1 MKKILTLMAAMSAC
15 AGTAMASDFN
25 FADPTKDA
33 EKPGSDLNY
42 NETAKAFSFTVTKD
56 DEITLTATGDVTVKL
71 GGAVLTAADGKYKAT
86 ADGELTIELG
96 TSAVTK
102 IVVVSSNSRL
112 VQAEI
117 EKAQDKM
124 GEAIAAVA
132 KYVNYLDFY
141 NKVQEEISKAGQK
154 VQDVKAK
161 LAELKEANNV
171 TDDNREALIAE
182 LTSTTLLAD
191 DNYGAVVMAENAIA
205 KADEAFAKY
214 KEIVEVDSKIATSAL
229 DKANGTATKDEWRD
243 NGGEAINNTTMFTHN
258 LKAVKNNRGDVTG
271 TALDG
276 FKTTWIEGEWKSL
289 KDSVNTIKND
299 ALAELGKYPNS
310 FKGYKY
316 VKSDFFYYENGSD
329 ENDPDNG
336 KLWVNDD
343 VLTDQAAFQ
352 AKYQEVVAKLR
363 NVIARANFERDNLK
377 TVNDLTAKV
386 NKVDDALKA
395 GAPFALDADNDFNLL
410 KEQITAMQTEISNSE
425 NRYMYGQDELS
436 TFVTNISGVSTML
449 DAFYTELVGKA
460 RTDLEAKLDAAQK
473 NLTKVSYEVS
483 AKYEHESATQV
494 EYQKQFSEQQN
505 KLDEVK
511 KNVAASAFP
520 TVQTDYKAFADRIS
534 NINKKVDEIWGTTL
548 SSQKQEILTHNQ
560 EAKDQIFKA
569 IDAVRA
575 DYSLYV
581 EKINTWITDDAT
593 KAAATDLKA
602 NLNKLFSIVNGL
614 DDMKAEVTEAV
625 DKMTENIKKESDEEF
640 GAHYEANKNIY
651 RLTDDKVKGYLNSTE
666 TVSNTIYNELK
677 AAAKTANAKAYYFVQ
692 HSYNIKS
699 IDWADDLIK
708 TAKRNVKT
716 GDRNE
721 KMSAAAAA
729 KFKVAYGKIREK
741 DLTAPEGQQGE
752 GYVKIAETEI
762 DRLNTYD
769 VDAADFKDNIL
780 ADKVVKNKDGKREL
794 PEKFIAPVE
803 TAVKALNEEL
813 ESYTTQYELI
823 YEKKVE
829 WNTAKA
835 KEDELQAKVDAW
847 EEANKVAAE
856 NHFNV
861 NKELTLVNEDLAKA
875 LENLEEGCLT
885 AKKCEDATNK
895 ALENYEV
902 KMYMIQHFT
911 EAKANEAAAPVVSA
925 KVAEVEK
932 AIADARTKVA
942 DYADDIKNK
951 ANAELNTIDGKL
963 TTLKKSI
970 DLSVKKNEIAANK
983 DGFIASL
990 TTLAGDVTKVLE
1002 AAAQAAKDADLDY
1015 NGDGKVNVQDLVDA
1029 DADFQK
1035 TGDGFTFYK
1044 FLDAYLEYLSK

>member
-25 FADPTKDA
+25 FANPTVDA
-33 EKPGSDLNY
+33 KEDGSSLKYD
-42 NETAKAFSFTVTKD
+42 ETAKAFSFTVTAE

-71 GGAVLTAADGKYKAT
+71 NGTALTAEDGKYKAT
-86 ADGELTIELG
+86 ADGTLTIELG

-102 IVVVSSNSRL
+102 IVVVSSNSRQ

-117 EKAQDKM
+117 EKAQVKM
-124 GEAIAAVA
+124 GEVIAAAA

-141 NKVQEEISKAGQK
+141 NAVQAEISKAGQK

-161 LAELKEANNV
+161 LAEYKEANNV
-171 TDDNREALIAE
+171 TDANKDALIAE
-182 LTSTTLLAD
+182 LNSTVLLAD
-191 DNYGAVVMAENAIA
+191 GNYGAVKMAEEAIA
-205 KADEAFAKY
+205 KADATFALFTQ
-214 KEIVEVDSKIATSAL
+214 IVDTDSKVAL
-229 DKANGTATKDEWRD
+229 NALTKANGVATQGEWMV
-243 NGGEAINNTTMFTHN
+243 NGGEKINNTTMFTHN
-258 LKAVKNNRGDVTG
+258 LKAVKNQLGIVTK
-271 TALDG
+271 TELDG
-276 FKTTWIEGEWKSL
+276 FKTTWIESEWKNL
-289 KDSVNTIKND
+289 NKEVNETIKN
-299 ALAELGKYPNS
+299 AAIAELNKYPNA
-310 FKGYKY
+310 F
-316 VKSDFFYYENGSD
+316 V
-329 ENDPDNG
+329 ENDE
-336 KLWVNDD
+336 
-343 VLTDQAAFQ
+343 QAFVDM
-352 AKYQEVVAKLR
+352 YQEVVEKLH

-386 NKVDDALKA
+386 NKVDAALKA
-395 GAPFALDADNDFNLL
+395 GAPFVLDADNDFTLL
-410 KEQITAMQTEISNSE
+410 KEQITAMQTEISSSE
-425 NRYMYGQDELS
+425 NRYMYSQDNFSE
-436 TFVTNISGVSTML
+436 FVNTISGVSTKL
-449 DAFYTELVGKA
+449 DGFYTELVGKA
-460 RTDLEAKLDAAQK
+460 RTDLQAKLKAAQE

-483 AKYEHESATQV
+483 AKYEHESATQK

-520 TVQTDYKAFADRIS
+520 TVQTDYKAFVDQIS

-548 SSQKQEILTHNQ
+548 SSQKAEINTHNQ
-560 EAKDQIFKA
+560 EAKKKIFDA

-581 EKINTWITDDAT
+581 EKINTWINDDAT
-593 KAAATDLKA
+593 KKAATDLKA
-602 NLNKLFSIVNGL
+602 NLNELFSIVNGL

-651 RLTDDKVKGYLNSTE
+651 RLTEDKVTGYLNSTK
-666 TVSNTIYNELK
+666 TVSDAIYDELK
-677 AAAKTANAKAYYFVQ
+677 EAATTANAKAYDFVKTNTG
-692 HSYNIKS
+692 YGVKS
-699 IDWADDLIK
+699 IRWANNLISD
-708 TAKRNVKT
+708 AKYNVKT
-716 GDRNE
+716 GDKNE
-721 KMSAAAAA
+721 KMSAEAAA
-729 KFKVAYGKIREK
+729 KFKAAYDKIAQK
-741 DLTAPEGQQGE
+741 DLTAPKGEQGE

-762 DRLNTYD
+762 ERLYNYD
-769 VDAADFKDNIL
+769 INKADFKDNIL
-780 ADKVVKNKDGKREL
+780 ADKVVKNKEGKREL
-794 PEKFIAPVE
+794 PEQYIAPVE
-803 TAVKALNEEL
+803 TAVNALNNEL
-813 ESYTTQYELI
+813 ESYKAQYKDI
-823 YEKKVE
+823 YALKVD

-847 EEANKVAAE
+847 EKANNVAAE

-861 NKELTLVNEDLAKA
+861 NKELTLVNEDLANTLK
-875 LENLEEGCLT
+875 NLEKGCLT
-885 AKKCEDATNK
+885 ATKCQDATDK
-895 ALENYEV
+895 AKENYAV

-963 TTLKKSI
+963 TDLKKSI
-970 DLSVKKNEIAANK
+970 DLSVKDNTIAANK
-983 DGFIASL
+983 DGYIANL

>member
-25 FADPTKDA
+25 FANPSVDA
-33 EKPGSDLNY
+33 KEEGSALTY
-42 NETAKAFSFTVTKD
+42 NETAKAFSFTVTAE

-71 GGAVLTAADGKYKAT
+71 NGSALTAVDGKYKAT
-86 ADGELTIELG
+86 ADGTLTIELG

-117 EKAQDKM
+117 EKAQVKM

-132 KYVNYLDFY
+132 KYVGYGDFY
-141 NKVQEEISKAGQK
+141 NKVQAEISKAGQK

-161 LAELKEANNV
+161 LAELKETNKV

-191 DNYGAVVMAENAIA
+191 GNYGAVKMAENAVAEAETTFALFNKIIDTDA
-205 KADEAFAKY
+205 KEN
-214 KEIVEVDSKIATSAL
+214 AL
-229 DKANGTATKDEWRD
+229 NALTHANGPANQGEWIHYK
-243 NGGEAINNTTMFTHN
+243 GEKINNTNLFTHN
-258 LKAVKNNRGDVTG
+258 LKAVKNNLGFVTG
-271 TALDG
+271 TELDG
-276 FKTTWIEGEWKSL
+276 FKTTWIESEWKKL
-289 KDSVNTIKND
+289 NDEVNITIKN
-299 ALAELGKYPNS
+299 AAVAELGKFPKA
-310 FKGYKY
+310 F
-316 VKSDFFYYENGSD
+316 V
-329 ENDPDNG
+329 ENDE
-336 KLWVNDD
+336 
-343 VLTDQAAFQ
+343 QAFVEMY
-352 AKYQEVVAKLR
+352 KEVVEKLR

-386 NKVDDALKA
+386 NKVDAALKA
-395 GAPFALDADNDFNLL
+395 GAPFALNADNDFTLL
-410 KEQITAMQTEISNSE
+410 KEQITAMQTEINSSE
-425 NRYMYGQDELS
+425 NRYMYSQDNFTE
-436 TFVTNISGVSTML
+436 FVNTISGVSTKL
-449 DAFYTELVGKA
+449 DGFYTELVGKA

-483 AKYEHESATQV
+483 AKYEHESATQIK
-494 EYQKQFSEQQN
+494 YQKQFSEQQN

-520 TVQTDYKAFADRIS
+520 IVQTDYKTFVDQIS

-548 SSQKQEILTHNQ
+548 SSQKSEILTHNQ
-560 EAKDQIFKA
+560 AAKDQIFKA

-581 EKINTWITDDAT
+581 EKINTWINDDAT
-593 KAAATDLKA
+593 KKAATDLKA

-651 RLTDDKVKGYLNSTE
+651 RLTEDKVTGYLNSTK
-666 TVSNTIYNELK
+666 TVSDAIYDELKEAATTANDKAYDFVMNGYSVNTIGWANELIK
-677 AAAKTANAKAYYFVQ
+677 AA
-692 HSYNIKS
+692 
-699 IDWADDLIK
+699 
-708 TAKRNVKT
+708 KRKVKT
-716 GDRNE
+716 GDKNE
-721 KMSAAAAA
+721 KMSAKAAA
-729 KFKVAYGKIREK
+729 KFIAAYDKIAQK
-741 DLTAPEGQQGE
+741 DLTAPKGEQGE
-752 GYVKIAETEI
+752 GYVEIAKTEI
-762 DRLNTYD
+762 NRLKNYD
-769 VDAADFKDNIL
+769 INKADFKDNIL
-780 ADKVVKNKDGKREL
+780 ADKVVKNKEGKREL
-794 PEKFIAPVE
+794 PEKYIAPVE
-803 TAVKALNEEL
+803 TAVNALNQEL
-813 ESYTTQYELI
+813 ESYNKQYEAI
-823 YEKKVE
+823 YALKVD

-847 EEANKVAAE
+847 EKANNVAAE

-861 NKELTLVNEDLAKA
+861 NKELTLVNEDLANTLK
-875 LENLEEGCLT
+875 NLEKGCLT
-885 AKKCEDATNK
+885 ATKCQDATDK
-895 ALENYEV
+895 AKENYAV

-942 DYADDIKNK
+942 VYADDIKNM
-951 ANAELNTIDGKL
+951 ANADLNTIEGKL
-963 TTLKKSI
+963 TDLKKSI
-970 DLSVKKNEIAANK
+970 DLSVEKNTIAANK
-983 DGFIASL
+983 DGFIANL

>member
-25 FADPTKDA
+25 FANPTVDA
-33 EKPGSDLNY
+33 KEDGSSLKYD
-42 NETAKAFSFTVTKD
+42 ETAKSFSFTVTAE

-71 GGAVLTAADGKYKAT
+71 NGSALTAVDGKYKAT
-86 ADGELTIELG
+86 ADGTLTIELG

-117 EKAQDKM
+117 EKAQVKM

-132 KYVNYLDFY
+132 KYVGYGDFY
-141 NKVQEEISKAGQK
+141 NAVQAEVSKAGQK

-161 LAELKEANNV
+161 LAEYKEANNV
-171 TDDNREALIAE
+171 TDANKDALIAE
-182 LTSTTLLAD
+182 LNSTVLLAD
-191 DNYGAVVMAENAIA
+191 GNYGAVKMAEEAIA
-205 KADEAFAKY
+205 KADATFALFTQ
-214 KEIVEVDSKIATSAL
+214 IVDTDSKVAL
-229 DKANGTATKDEWRD
+229 NALTKANGVATQGEWMV
-243 NGGEAINNTTMFTHN
+243 NGGEKINNTTMFTHN
-258 LKAVKNNRGDVTG
+258 LKAVKNQLGIVTK
-271 TALDG
+271 TELDG
-276 FKTTWIEGEWKSL
+276 FKTTWIESEWKNL
-289 KDSVNTIKND
+289 NKEVNETIKN
-299 ALAELGKYPNS
+299 AAIAELNKYPNA
-310 FKGYKY
+310 F
-316 VKSDFFYYENGSD
+316 V
-329 ENDPDNG
+329 ENDE
-336 KLWVNDD
+336 
-343 VLTDQAAFQ
+343 QAFVDM
-352 AKYQEVVAKLR
+352 YQEVVEKLH

-386 NKVDDALKA
+386 NKVDAALKA
-395 GAPFALDADNDFNLL
+395 GAPFVLDADNDFTLL
-410 KEQITAMQTEISNSE
+410 KEQITAMQTEISSSE
-425 NRYMYGQDELS
+425 NRYMYSQDNFSE
-436 TFVTNISGVSTML
+436 FVNTISGVSTKL
-449 DAFYTELVGKA
+449 DGFYTELVGKA
-460 RTDLEAKLDAAQK
+460 RTDLQAKLKAAQE

-483 AKYEHESATQV
+483 AKYEHESATQK

-520 TVQTDYKAFADRIS
+520 TVQTDYKAFVDQIS

-548 SSQKQEILTHNQ
+548 SSQKAEINTHNQ
-560 EAKDQIFKA
+560 EAKKKIFDA

-581 EKINTWITDDAT
+581 EKINTWINDDAT
-593 KAAATDLKA
+593 KKAATDLKA
-602 NLNKLFSIVNGL
+602 NLNELFSIVNGL

-651 RLTDDKVKGYLNSTE
+651 RLTEDKVTGYLNSTK
-666 TVSNTIYNELK
+666 TVSDAIYDELK
-677 AAAKTANAKAYYFVQ
+677 EAATTANAKAYDFVKTNTG
-692 HSYNIKS
+692 YGVKS
-699 IDWADDLIK
+699 IRWANNLISD
-708 TAKRNVKT
+708 AKYNVKT
-716 GDRNE
+716 GDKNE
-721 KMSAAAAA
+721 KMSAEAAA
-729 KFKVAYGKIREK
+729 KFKAAYDKIAQK
-741 DLTAPEGQQGE
+741 DLTAPKGEQGE

-762 DRLNTYD
+762 ERLYNYD
-769 VDAADFKDNIL
+769 INKADFKDNIL
-780 ADKVVKNKDGKREL
+780 ADKVVKNKEGKREL
-794 PEKFIAPVE
+794 PEQYIAPVE
-803 TAVKALNEEL
+803 TAVNALNNEL
-813 ESYTTQYELI
+813 ESYKAQYKDI
-823 YEKKVE
+823 YALKVD

-847 EEANKVAAE
+847 EKANNVTAE

-861 NKELTLVNEDLAKA
+861 NKELTAVNENLAKT
-875 LENLEEGCLT
+875 LENLEKGCLT
-885 AKKCEDATNK
+885 ATKCQDATDK
-895 ALENYEV
+895 AKENYAV

-951 ANAELNTIDGKL
+951 ANADLNTIDGKL
-963 TTLKKSI
+963 TTLKNSI
-970 DLSVKKNEIAANK
+970 DASVKANTIAANK

-1015 NGDGKVNVQDLVDA
+1015 NGDGKVDVKDLVDA
-1029 DADFQK
+1029 DADFQN

>member
-25 FADPTKDA
+25 FANPSVDA
-33 EKPGSDLNY
+33 KEEGSALTY
-42 NETAKAFSFTVTKD
+42 NETDKAFSFTVTKD

-71 GGAVLTAADGKYKAT
+71 GGAVLTAEDGKYKAT

-112 VQAEI
+112 VQTEI
-117 EKAQDKM
+117 EKAQVKM

-132 KYVNYLDFY
+132 KYVGYSEFY
-141 NKVQEEISKAGQK
+141 NKVQAEVSKAGQK

-161 LAELKEANNV
+161 LAVLKETNKV
-171 TDDNREALIAE
+171 TNENRDALIAE

-191 DNYGAVVMAENAIA
+191 GTYGAVKMAEDAIA
-205 KADEAFAKY
+205 KADATFALFT
-214 KEIVEVDSKIATSAL
+214 KIIGTDAKVAL
-229 DKANGTATKDEWRD
+229 DALTKANGTATQGEWVV
-243 NGGEAINNTTMFTHN
+243 NGGEKINNTTMFTHN
-258 LKAVKNNRGDVTG
+258 LKAVKNHGIVTG

-276 FKTTWIEGEWKSL
+276 FKTTWIESEWNNL
-289 KDSVNTIKND
+289 NDEVNKTIKD
-299 ALAELGKYPNS
+299 AAVAELGKYPNA
-310 FKGYKY
+310 F
-316 VKSDFFYYENGSD
+316 V
-329 ENDPDNG
+329 ENDE
-336 KLWVNDD
+336 
-343 VLTDQAAFQ
+343 QAFVEMY
-352 AKYQEVVAKLR
+352 KEVVEKLR

-386 NKVDDALKA
+386 NKVDAALKA
-395 GAPFALDADNDFNLL
+395 GAPFALDADNDFTLL
-410 KEQITAMQTEISNSE
+410 KEQITAMQTEINSSE
-425 NRYMYGQDELS
+425 NRYMYSQDNFSE
-436 TFVTNISGVSTML
+436 FVNTISGVSTKL
-449 DAFYTELVGKA
+449 DGFYTELVGKA
-460 RTDLEAKLDAAQK
+460 RTDLQAKLKAAQE

-483 AKYEHESATQV
+483 AKYEHESATQK
-494 EYQKQFSEQQN
+494 EFQKQFSEQQN

-520 TVQTDYKAFADRIS
+520 TVQTDYKTFVDQIS

-548 SSQKQEILTHNQ
+548 SKQKAEINTHNQ
-560 EAKDQIFKA
+560 EAKNQIFKA

-581 EKINTWITDDAT
+581 EKINTWINDDAT
-593 KAAATDLKA
+593 KKAATDLKA
-602 NLNKLFSIVNGL
+602 NLNELFSIVNGL

-651 RLTDDKVKGYLNSTE
+651 RLTEDKVTGYLNSTK
-666 TVSNTIYNELK
+666 TVSDAIYDELK
-677 AAAKTANAKAYYFVQ
+677 EAATTANDKAYDFVKTNTG
-692 HSYNIKS
+692 YGVKS
-699 IDWADDLIK
+699 IRWATNLISD
-708 TAKRNVKT
+708 AKRNVKT
-716 GDRNE
+716 GDKNE
-721 KMSAAAAA
+721 KMSVEAAA
-729 KFKVAYGKIREK
+729 KFKAAYDKIAQK
-741 DLTAPEGQQGE
+741 DLTAPKGEQGE

-762 DRLNTYD
+762 ERLKNYD
-769 VDAADFKDNIL
+769 INKADFKDNIL
-780 ADKVVKNKDGKREL
+780 ADKVVKNKEGKREL
-794 PEKFIAPVE
+794 PEQYIAPVE
-803 TAVKALNEEL
+803 TAVNALNKEL
-813 ESYTTQYELI
+813 ASYTAQYKDI
-823 YEKKVE
+823 YALKVD

-847 EEANKVAAE
+847 EKANNVAAE

-861 NKELTLVNEDLAKA
+861 NKELTLVNEDLANTLK
-875 LENLEEGCLT
+875 NLEKGCLT
-885 AKKCEDATNK
+885 ATKCQDATDK
-895 ALENYEV
+895 AKENYAV

-942 DYADDIKNK
+942 VYADDIKNK
-951 ANAELNTIDGKL
+951 ANADLNTIEGKL
-963 TTLKKSI
+963 TDLKKSI
-970 DLSVKKNEIAANK
+970 DLSVEKNTIAANK
-983 DGFIASL
+983 DGFIANL

-1015 NGDGKVNVQDLVDA
+1015 NGDGKVDVQDLVDA
-1029 DADFQK
+1029 DADFQN

>member
-25 FADPTKDA
+25 FANPSVDA
-33 EKPGSDLNY
+33 KEKGSALTY

-71 GGAVLTAADGKYKAT
+71 NGAVLTAEGGKYKAT
-86 ADGELTIELG
+86 VDGTLTIELG
-96 TSAVTK
+96 TIAVTK

-117 EKAQDKM
+117 EKAQVKM

-161 LAELKEANNV
+161 LAKLKEANNV
-171 TDDNREALIAE
+171 TDANKDALIAE
-182 LTSTTLLAD
+182 LNSTVKLAD
-191 DNYGAVVMAENAIA
+191 DNYGAVKMAEDAVADAETTFALFNKIIGTEKEGDDAKVAI
-205 KADEAFAKY
+205 D
-214 KEIVEVDSKIATSAL
+214 AL
-229 DKANGTATKDEWRD
+229 NKANGTATQGEWIV
-243 NGGEAINNTTMFTHN
+243 NGGEKINNTTMFTHN
-258 LKAVKNNRGDVTG
+258 LKAVKNNLGYVLRTE
-271 TALDG
+271 LDG
-276 FKTTWIEGEWKSL
+276 FKTTWIESEWKNL
-289 KDSVNTIKND
+289 NKEVNETIKD
-299 ALAELGKYPNS
+299 AAVAELGKFPKA
-310 FKGYKY
+310 F
-316 VKSDFFYYENGSD
+316 V
-329 ENDPDNG
+329 ENDE
-336 KLWVNDD
+336 
-343 VLTDQAAFQ
+343 QAFVEMY
-352 AKYQEVVAKLR
+352 KEVVEKLR

-386 NKVDDALKA
+386 NKVDAALKA
-395 GAPFALDADNDFNLL
+395 GAPFALDADNDFTLL
-410 KEQITAMQTEISNSE
+410 KEQITAMQTEISSSE
-425 NRYMYGQDELS
+425 NRYMYGQDEFS
-436 TFVTNISGVSTML
+436 EFVNTISGVSTKL

-460 RTDLEAKLDAAQK
+460 RKDLEAKLKAAQE

-494 EYQKQFSEQQN
+494 LYQKKFSEQQN
-505 KLDEVK
+505 DLDKVK
-511 KNVAASAFP
+511 NDVKASTFP
-520 TVQTDYKAFADRIS
+520 TVQTDYKAFVDQIS
-534 NINKKVDEIWGTTL
+534 NINKKVDEIWGKTL
-548 SSQKQEILTHNQ
+548 SEQKQEILDHNKA
-560 EAKDQIFKA
+560 AKEQIFKA

-581 EKINTWITDDAT
+581 EKINTWIKDDAT
-593 KAAATDLKA
+593 MAAATDLKA

-614 DDMKAEVTEAV
+614 DDMKEEVTKAV
-625 DKMTENIKKESDEEF
+625 DKMTGNIKKESDEEF

-651 RLTDDKVKGYLNSTE
+651 RLTDDKVNGYIGKDGKVANVATD
-666 TVSNTIYNELK
+666 IYNELK
-677 AAAKTANAKAYYFVQ
+677 AAATTANDEAYDFVKN
-692 HSYNIKS
+692 SYNIKS
-699 IDWADDLIK
+699 IRWANKLISD
-708 TAKRNVKT
+708 AKNKVQT
-716 GDRNE
+716 GDKNE

-729 KFKVAYGKIREK
+729 KFKAAYDKIAKK

-752 GYVKIAETEI
+752 GYVEIAEAEI
-762 DRLNTYD
+762 KRLYTYD
-769 VDAADFKDNIL
+769 SEKADFKNNIL
-780 ADKVVKNKDGKREL
+780 ADKVVEINGKREL
-794 PEKFIAPVE
+794 PEKYIAPVE
-803 TAVKALNEEL
+803 TAVKALNDEL
-813 ESYTTQYELI
+813 TSYKAQYELI

-847 EEANKVAAE
+847 EKANAAE

-875 LENLEEGCLT
+875 LDNLEKGCLT
-885 AKKCEDATNK
+885 ASKCEAATNK
-895 ALENYEV
+895 AIENYKV

-951 ANAELNTIDGKL
+951 ANADLNTIEGKL
-963 TTLKKSI
+963 TDLKKFI
-970 DLSVKKNEIAANK
+970 DLSVEKNTIAANK
-983 DGFIASL
+983 DGFIANL

>member
-25 FADPTKDA
+25 FANPTVDA
-33 EKPGSDLNY
+33 KEDGSSLKYD
-42 NETAKAFSFTVTKD
+42 ETAKAFSFTVTAE

-71 GGAVLTAADGKYKAT
+71 NGTALTAEDGKYKAT
-86 ADGELTIELG
+86 ADGTLTIELG

-102 IVVVSSNSRL
+102 IVVVSSNSRQ

-117 EKAQDKM
+117 EKAQVKM
-124 GEAIAAVA
+124 GEVIAAAA

-141 NKVQEEISKAGQK
+141 NAVQAEISKAGQK

-161 LAELKEANNV
+161 LAEYKEANNV
-171 TDDNREALIAE
+171 TDANKDALIAE
-182 LTSTTLLAD
+182 LNSTVLLAD
-191 DNYGAVVMAENAIA
+191 GNYGAVKMAEEAIA
-205 KADEAFAKY
+205 KADATFALFTQ
-214 KEIVEVDSKIATSAL
+214 IVDTDSKVAL
-229 DKANGTATKDEWRD
+229 NALTKANGVATLGEWMV
-243 NGGEAINNTTMFTHN
+243 NGGEKINNTTMFTHN
-258 LKAVKNNRGDVTG
+258 LKAVKNQLGIVTK
-271 TALDG
+271 TELDG
-276 FKTTWIEGEWKSL
+276 FKTTWIESEWKNL
-289 KDSVNTIKND
+289 NKEVNDTIKN
-299 ALAELGKYPNS
+299 AVIAELNKYPNA
-310 FKGYKY
+310 F
-316 VKSDFFYYENGSD
+316 V
-329 ENDPDNG
+329 ENDE
-336 KLWVNDD
+336 
-343 VLTDQAAFQ
+343 QAFVDM
-352 AKYQEVVAKLR
+352 YQEVVEKLH

-386 NKVDDALKA
+386 NKVDAALKA
-395 GAPFALDADNDFNLL
+395 GAPFVLDADNDFTLL
-410 KEQITAMQTEISNSE
+410 KEQITAMQTEISSSE
-425 NRYMYGQDELS
+425 NRYMYSQDNFS
-436 TFVTNISGVSTML
+436 KFVNTISGVSTKL
-449 DAFYTELVGKA
+449 DGFYTELVGKA
-460 RTDLEAKLDAAQK
+460 RTDLQAKLKAAQE

-483 AKYEHESATQV
+483 AKYEHESATQK

-520 TVQTDYKAFADRIS
+520 TVQTDYKAFVDQIS

-548 SSQKQEILTHNQ
+548 SSQKAEINTHNQ
-560 EAKDQIFKA
+560 EAKKKIFDA

-581 EKINTWITDDAT
+581 EKINTWINDDAT
-593 KAAATDLKA
+593 KKAATDLKA
-602 NLNKLFSIVNGL
+602 NLNELFSIVNGL

-651 RLTDDKVKGYLNSTE
+651 RLTEDKVTGYLNSTK
-666 TVSNTIYNELK
+666 TVSDAIYDELK
-677 AAAKTANAKAYYFVQ
+677 EAATTANAKAYDFVKTNTG
-692 HSYNIKS
+692 YGVKS
-699 IDWADDLIK
+699 IRWANNLISD
-708 TAKRNVKT
+708 AKYNVKT
-716 GDRNE
+716 GDKNE
-721 KMSAAAAA
+721 KMSAEAAA
-729 KFKVAYGKIREK
+729 KFKAAYDKIAQK
-741 DLTAPEGQQGE
+741 DLTAPKGEQGE

-762 DRLNTYD
+762 ERLYNYD
-769 VDAADFKDNIL
+769 INKADFKDNIL
-780 ADKVVKNKDGKREL
+780 ADKVVKNKEGKREL
-794 PEKFIAPVE
+794 PEQYIAPVE
-803 TAVKALNEEL
+803 TAVNALNNEL
-813 ESYTTQYELI
+813 ESYKAQYKDI
-823 YEKKVE
+823 YALKVD

-847 EEANKVAAE
+847 EKANNVTAE

-861 NKELTLVNEDLAKA
+861 NKELTAVNENLAKT
-875 LENLEEGCLT
+875 LENLEKGCLT
-885 AKKCEDATNK
+885 ATKCQDATDK
-895 ALENYEV
+895 AKENYAV

-951 ANAELNTIDGKL
+951 ANADLNTIDGKL
-963 TTLKKSI
+963 TTLKNSI
-970 DLSVKKNEIAANK
+970 DASVKANTIAANK

-1015 NGDGKVNVQDLVDA
+1015 NGDGKVDVKDLVDA
-1029 DADFQK
+1029 DADFQN

>member
-25 FADPTKDA
+25 FANPSVDA
-33 EKPGSDLNY
+33 KEEGSALTYD
-42 NETAKAFSFTVTKD
+42 ETAKAFSFDVKAE

-71 GGAVLTAADGKYKAT
+71 NDAVLTAVDGKYKAT

-117 EKAQDKM
+117 ENAQVKM

-132 KYVNYLDFY
+132 KYVDYLDFY
-141 NKVQEEISKAGQK
+141 NAVQAEISKAGQK

-161 LAELKEANNV
+161 LAELKETNNV
-171 TDDNREALIAE
+171 TDDNKDILIAE
-182 LTSTTLLAD
+182 LNSDVLLAD
-191 DNYGAVVMAENAIA
+191 GNYGAVKMAENAVTE
-205 KADEAFAKY
+205 ADAAFALFN
-214 KEIVEVDSKIATSAL
+214 KIIGTDAKVNAL
-229 DKANGTATKDEWRD
+229 DALTHANGTATSNEWYD
-243 NGGEAINNTTMFTHN
+243 NGRENINNTNLFTHN
-258 LKAVKNNRGDVTG
+258 LKAVKNQLGFVTG
-271 TALDG
+271 TKLDG
-276 FKTTWIEGEWKSL
+276 FKTTWIESEWTKL
-289 KDSVNTIKND
+289 KDEVNITIKN
-299 ALAELGKYPNS
+299 AAIAELNKYPNA
-310 FKGYKY
+310 F
-316 VKSDFFYYENGSD
+316 V
-329 ENDPDNG
+329 ENDEQAF
-336 KLWVNDD
+336 VNM
-343 VLTDQAAFQ
+343 
-352 AKYQEVVAKLR
+352 YQEVVAKLR

-386 NKVDDALKA
+386 NKVDEALKA
-395 GAPFALDADNDFNLL
+395 GAPFALDEDNDFTLL
-410 KEQITAMQTEISNSE
+410 KEQVTAMQSEISSSE
-425 NRYMYGQDELS
+425 NRYIYSQEDFRG
-436 TFVTNISGVSTML
+436 FVVTISGVSTKL
-449 DAFYTELVGKA
+449 DGFYTELVGKA
-460 RTDLEAKLDAAQK
+460 RTDLKAKLDASQK

-483 AKYEHESATQV
+483 AKYEHELGTQKD
-494 EYQKQFSEQQN
+494 YQEKFSQQQN
-505 KLDEVK
+505 ELDKVK
-511 KNVAASAFP
+511 KDVEASAFP
-520 TVQTDYKAFADRIS
+520 TVQTDYKGFVDRIT
-534 NINKKVDEIWGTTL
+534 NINKNVDVIWGNTL
-548 SSQKQEILTHNQ
+548 IAQKKEINTHNQ

-581 EKINTWITDDAT
+581 EKINTWIKDDAT
-593 KAAATDLKA
+593 KDAATDLKA

-625 DKMTENIKKESDEEF
+625 DKMTENIKNESDEEF

-651 RLTDDKVKGYLNSTE
+651 RLTEDKVNGYLNSTK
-666 TVSNTIYNELK
+666 TVSDAIYDELK
-677 AAAKTANAKAYYFVQ
+677 EAARTANAKAYYFVQ
-692 HSYNIKS
+692 HSYKINS
-699 IDWADDLIK
+699 IDWANDLIDN
-708 TAKRNVKT
+708 AKRNKVKPGT
-716 GDRNE
+716 KNE
-721 KMSAAAAA
+721 IMSAVAADKFRAA
-729 KFKVAYGKIREK
+729 YEKIRQK
-741 DLTAPEGQQGE
+741 DLSAPEGQQGE
-752 GYVKIAETEI
+752 GYVKIAEAEI
-762 DRLNTYD
+762 NRLNSYD

-780 ADKVVKNKDGKREL
+780 ADKVVEINGKREL
-794 PEKFIAPVE
+794 PEKYIAPVE
-803 TAVKALNEEL
+803 TAVNAINDEL
-813 ESYTTQYELI
+813 KSYTDQYKLI

-835 KEDELQAKVDAW
+835 KEDELQAKVNAW
-847 EEANKVAAE
+847 EEANKVAPE

-885 AKKCEDATNK
+885 ASKCQDATNK

-902 KMYMIQHFT
+902 KMYMIQNFT

-951 ANAELNTIDGKL
+951 ANADLNTIDGKL
-963 TTLKKSI
+963 TSLKSSI
-970 DLSVKKNEIAANK
+970 DASVKANTIAANK

-1002 AAAQAAKDADLDY
+1002 EAAQAAKDADLDY

-1029 DADFQK
+1029 DSDFQK

>member
-25 FADPTKDA
+25 FANPTVDA
-33 EKPGSDLNY
+33 KEDGSALTY
-42 NETAKAFSFTVTKD
+42 NETAKAFSFTVTAE

-71 GGAVLTAADGKYKAT
+71 NGTALTAEDGKYKAT
-86 ADGELTIELG
+86 ADGTLTIELG

-117 EKAQDKM
+117 EKAQVKM

-132 KYVNYLDFY
+132 KYVGYGDFY
-141 NKVQEEISKAGQK
+141 NAVQAEVSKAGQK

-161 LAELKEANNV
+161 LAVLKETNSV
-171 TDDNREALIAE
+171 TDANRVALIAE
-182 LTSTTLLAD
+182 LNSDVLLAD
-191 DNYGAVVMAENAIA
+191 GNYGAVKMAENAVAEAETTFALFNKIIGTEEEGDDA
-205 KADEAFAKY
+205 KVAID
-214 KEIVEVDSKIATSAL
+214 AL
-229 DKANGTATKDEWRD
+229 NKANGVATQGEWMV
-243 NGGEAINNTTMFTHN
+243 NGGEKINNTTMFTHN
-258 LKAVKNNRGDVTG
+258 LKAVKKYGVVTG
-271 TALDG
+271 TELDG
-276 FKTTWIEGEWKSL
+276 FKTTWIESEWNNLNKE
-289 KDSVNTIKND
+289 VNETIKN
-299 ALAELGKYPNS
+299 AAIAELNKYPNA
-310 FKGYKY
+310 F
-316 VKSDFFYYENGSD
+316 V
-329 ENDPDNG
+329 ENDE
-336 KLWVNDD
+336 
-343 VLTDQAAFQ
+343 QAFVDM
-352 AKYQEVVAKLR
+352 YQEVVEKLH

-386 NKVDDALKA
+386 NKVDAALKA
-395 GAPFALDADNDFNLL
+395 GAPFALDADNDFTLL
-410 KEQITAMQTEISNSE
+410 KEQITAMQTEISSSE
-425 NRYMYGQDELS
+425 NRYMYSQDDFS
-436 TFVTNISGVSTML
+436 GFVNTISGVSTKL
-449 DAFYTELVGKA
+449 DGFYTELVGKA
-460 RTDLEAKLDAAQK
+460 RTDLQAKLKAAQE

-505 KLDEVK
+505 KLDKVK
-511 KNVAASAFP
+511 KDVTDSTFP
-520 TVQTDYKAFADRIS
+520 TVQTDYKAFVDQIS
-534 NINKKVDEIWGTTL
+534 SINKKVDEIWGTTL
-548 SSQKQEILTHNQ
+548 SSQKSEILTHNQ

-581 EKINTWITDDAT
+581 EKINTWINDDAT
-593 KAAATDLKA
+593 KKAATDLKA
-602 NLNKLFSIVNGL
+602 NLNELFSIVNGL

-651 RLTDDKVKGYLNSTE
+651 RLTEDKVTGYLNSTK
-666 TVSNTIYNELK
+666 TVSDAIYDELK
-677 AAAKTANAKAYYFVQ
+677 EAATTANAKAYNFVKTNTN
-692 HSYNIKS
+692 YGVKS
-699 IDWADDLIK
+699 IRWANNLISD
-708 TAKRNVKT
+708 AKYNVKT
-716 GDRNE
+716 GDKNE
-721 KMSAAAAA
+721 KMSAEAAA
-729 KFKVAYGKIREK
+729 KFKAAYDKIAQK
-741 DLTAPEGQQGE
+741 DLTAPKGEQGE

-762 DRLNTYD
+762 ERLYNYD
-769 VDAADFKDNIL
+769 INKADFKDNIL
-780 ADKVVKNKDGKREL
+780 ADKVVKNKEGKREL
-794 PEKFIAPVE
+794 PEQYIAPVE
-803 TAVKALNEEL
+803 TAVNALNNEL
-813 ESYTTQYELI
+813 ESYKAQYKDI
-823 YEKKVE
+823 YALKVD

-847 EEANKVAAE
+847 EKANNVAAE

-861 NKELTLVNEDLAKA
+861 NKELTLVNEDLANTLK
-875 LENLEEGCLT
+875 NLEKGCLT
-885 AKKCEDATNK
+885 ATKCQDATDK
-895 ALENYEV
+895 AKENYAV

-951 ANAELNTIDGKL
+951 ANADLNTIDGKL
-963 TTLKKSI
+963 TTLKNSI
-970 DLSVKKNEIAANK
+970 DASVKANTIAANK

>member
-25 FADPTKDA
+25 FANPSVDA
-33 EKPGSDLNY
+33 KEEGSALTYD
-42 NETAKAFSFTVTKD
+42 ETAKAFSFDVKAE

-71 GGAVLTAADGKYKAT
+71 NDAVLTAVDGKYKAT

-117 EKAQDKM
+117 ENAQVKM

-132 KYVNYLDFY
+132 KYVDYLDFY
-141 NKVQEEISKAGQK
+141 NAVQAEISKAGQK

-161 LAELKEANNV
+161 LAELKETNNV
-171 TDDNREALIAE
+171 TDDNKDILIAE
-182 LTSTTLLAD
+182 LNSDVLLAD
-191 DNYGAVVMAENAIA
+191 GNYGAVKMAENAVTE
-205 KADEAFAKY
+205 ADAAFALFN
-214 KEIVEVDSKIATSAL
+214 KIIGTDAKVNAL
-229 DKANGTATKDEWRD
+229 DALTHANGTATSNEWYD
-243 NGGEAINNTTMFTHN
+243 NGRENINNTNLFTHN
-258 LKAVKNNRGDVTG
+258 LKAVKNQLGFVTG
-271 TALDG
+271 TKLDG
-276 FKTTWIEGEWKSL
+276 FKTTWIESEWTKL
-289 KDSVNTIKND
+289 KDEVNITIKN
-299 ALAELGKYPNS
+299 AAIAELNKYPNA
-310 FKGYKY
+310 F
-316 VKSDFFYYENGSD
+316 V
-329 ENDPDNG
+329 ENDEQAF
-336 KLWVNDD
+336 VNM
-343 VLTDQAAFQ
+343 
-352 AKYQEVVAKLR
+352 YQEVVAKLR

-386 NKVDDALKA
+386 NKVDEALKA
-395 GAPFALDADNDFNLL
+395 GAPFALDEDNDFTLL
-410 KEQITAMQTEISNSE
+410 KEQVTAMQSEISSSE
-425 NRYMYGQDELS
+425 NRYIYSQEDFRG
-436 TFVTNISGVSTML
+436 FVVTISGVSTKL
-449 DAFYTELVGKA
+449 DGFYTELVGKA
-460 RTDLEAKLDAAQK
+460 RTDLKAKLDASQK

-483 AKYEHESATQV
+483 AKYEHELGTQKD
-494 EYQKQFSEQQN
+494 YQEKFSQQQN
-505 KLDEVK
+505 ELDKVK
-511 KNVAASAFP
+511 KDVEASAFP
-520 TVQTDYKAFADRIS
+520 TVQTDYKGFVDRIT
-534 NINKKVDEIWGTTL
+534 NINKNVDVIWGNTL
-548 SSQKQEILTHNQ
+548 IAQKKEINTHNQ

-581 EKINTWITDDAT
+581 EKINTWIKDDAT
-593 KAAATDLKA
+593 KDAATDLKA

-625 DKMTENIKKESDEEF
+625 DKMTENIKNESDEEF

-651 RLTDDKVKGYLNSTE
+651 RLTEDKVNGYLNSTK
-666 TVSNTIYNELK
+666 TVSDAIYDELK
-677 AAAKTANAKAYYFVQ
+677 EAARTANAKAYYFVQ
-692 HSYNIKS
+692 HSYKINS
-699 IDWADDLIK
+699 IDWANDLIDN
-708 TAKRNVKT
+708 AKRNKVKPGT
-716 GDRNE
+716 KNE
-721 KMSAAAAA
+721 IMSAVAADKFRAA
-729 KFKVAYGKIREK
+729 YEKIRQK
-741 DLTAPEGQQGE
+741 DLSAPEGQQGE
-752 GYVKIAETEI
+752 GYVKIAEAEI
-762 DRLNTYD
+762 NRLNSYD

-780 ADKVVKNKDGKREL
+780 ADKVVEINGKREL
-794 PEKFIAPVE
+794 PEKYIAPVE
-803 TAVKALNEEL
+803 TAVNALNDEL
-813 ESYTTQYELI
+813 KSYTDQYKLI

-835 KEDELQAKVDAW
+835 KEDELQAKVNAW
-847 EEANKVAAE
+847 EEANKVAPE

-885 AKKCEDATNK
+885 ASKCQDATNK

-902 KMYMIQHFT
+902 KMYMIQNFT

-951 ANAELNTIDGKL
+951 ANADLNTIDGKL
-963 TTLKKSI
+963 TSLKSSI
-970 DLSVKKNEIAANK
+970 DASVKANTIAANK

-1002 AAAQAAKDADLDY
+1002 AAAQAAKDADIDY
-1015 NGDGKVNVQDLVDA
+1015 NGDGKVNVQDLLDA
-1029 DADFQK
+1029 DSDFQNS
-1035 TGDGFTFYK
+1035 GDGFTFFK
-1044 FLDAYLEYLSK
+1044 FFDAYLEYLSK

>member
-25 FADPTKDA
+25 FANPTVDA
-33 EKPGSDLNY
+33 KEDGSSLTY
-42 NETAKAFSFTVTKD
+42 NETAKAFSFTVTAE

-71 GGAVLTAADGKYKAT
+71 NGSALTAVDGKYKAT
-86 ADGELTIELG
+86 ADGTLTIELG

-117 EKAQDKM
+117 EKAQVKM

-132 KYVNYLDFY
+132 KYVGYGDFY
-141 NKVQEEISKAGQK
+141 NAVQAEISKAGQK

-161 LAELKEANNV
+161 LAVLKETNSV
-171 TDDNREALIAE
+171 TNDNREALIAE

-191 DNYGAVVMAENAIA
+191 GNYGAVKMAENAVAEAETTFALFNKIIDTDA
-205 KADEAFAKY
+205 KEN
-214 KEIVEVDSKIATSAL
+214 AL
-229 DKANGTATKDEWRD
+229 NALTHANGPANQGEWIHYK
-243 NGGEAINNTTMFTHN
+243 GEKINNTNLFTHN
-258 LKAVKNNRGDVTG
+258 LKAVKNNLGFVTG
-271 TALDG
+271 TELDG
-276 FKTTWIEGEWKSL
+276 FKTTWIESEWKNL
-289 KDSVNTIKND
+289 NDEVNITIKN
-299 ALAELGKYPNS
+299 AAVAELGKFPKA
-310 FKGYKY
+310 F
-316 VKSDFFYYENGSD
+316 V
-329 ENDPDNG
+329 ENDE
-336 KLWVNDD
+336 
-343 VLTDQAAFQ
+343 QAFVEMY
-352 AKYQEVVAKLR
+352 KEVVEKLR

-386 NKVDDALKA
+386 NKVDAALKA
-395 GAPFALDADNDFNLL
+395 GAPFVLDADNDFTLL
-410 KEQITAMQTEISNSE
+410 KEQITAMQTEISSSE
-425 NRYMYGQDELS
+425 NRYMYSQDNFSE
-436 TFVTNISGVSTML
+436 FVNTISGVSTKL
-449 DAFYTELVGKA
+449 DGFYTELVGKA
-460 RTDLEAKLDAAQK
+460 RTDLQAKLKAAQE

-483 AKYEHESATQV
+483 AKYEHESATQK

-520 TVQTDYKAFADRIS
+520 TVQTDYKTFVDQIS

-548 SSQKQEILTHNQ
+548 SSQKAEILTHNQ
-560 EAKDQIFKA
+560 AAKDQIFKA

-581 EKINTWITDDAT
+581 EKINTWINDDAT
-593 KAAATDLKA
+593 KKAATDLKA
-602 NLNKLFSIVNGL
+602 NLNELFSIVNGL

-651 RLTDDKVKGYLNSTE
+651 RLTEDKVKGYLNSTK
-666 TVSNTIYNELK
+666 TVSDAIYDELK
-677 AAAKTANAKAYYFVQ
+677 EAATTANDKAYDFVKTNTG
-692 HSYNIKS
+692 YGVKS
-699 IDWADDLIK
+699 IRWATNLISD
-708 TAKRNVKT
+708 AKRNVKT
-716 GDRNE
+716 GDKNE
-721 KMSAAAAA
+721 KMSVEAAA
-729 KFKVAYGKIREK
+729 KFKAAYDKIAQK
-741 DLTAPEGQQGE
+741 DLTAPKGEQGE

-762 DRLNTYD
+762 DRLYNYD
-769 VDAADFKDNIL
+769 INKADFKDNIL
-780 ADKVVKNKDGKREL
+780 ADKVVKNKEGKREL
-794 PEKFIAPVE
+794 PEQYIAPVE
-803 TAVKALNEEL
+803 TAVNALNKEL
-813 ESYTTQYELI
+813 ASYTAQYKDI
-823 YEKKVE
+823 YALKVD

-847 EEANKVAAE
+847 EKANNVAAE

-861 NKELTLVNEDLAKA
+861 NKELTLVNEDLANTLK
-875 LENLEEGCLT
+875 NLEKGCLT
-885 AKKCEDATNK
+885 ATKCQDATDK
-895 ALENYEV
+895 AKENYAV

-942 DYADDIKNK
+942 VYADDIKNK
-951 ANAELNTIDGKL
+951 ANADLNTIEGKL
-963 TTLKKSI
+963 TDLKKSI
-970 DLSVKKNEIAANK
+970 DLSVEKNTIAANK
-983 DGFIASL
+983 DGFIANL

-1015 NGDGKVNVQDLVDA
+1015 NGDGKVDVKDLVDA
-1029 DADFQK
+1029 DADFQN

>member
-25 FADPTKDA
+25 FANPSVDA
-33 EKPGSDLNY
+33 KEEGSALTYD
-42 NETAKAFSFTVTKD
+42 ETAKAFSFDVKAE

-71 GGAVLTAADGKYKAT
+71 DGTVLTAEDGKYKAT
-86 ADGELTIELG
+86 ADGKLTIELG

-112 VQAEI
+112 VQTEI
-117 EKAQDKM
+117 ENAQVKM

-132 KYVNYLDFY
+132 KYVDYLDFY
-141 NKVQEEISKAGQK
+141 NAVQAEISKAGQK

-171 TDDNREALIAE
+171 TDDNRKALIAE
-182 LTSTTLLAD
+182 LNSTELLPD
-191 DNYGAVVMAENAIA
+191 GTYEGAVKMAENAVAEAETTFALFNKIIGTDA
-205 KADEAFAKY
+205 KKY
-214 KEIVEVDSKIATSAL
+214 AL
-229 DKANGTATKDEWRD
+229 DDLTHANGTATLIEWYA
-243 NGGEAINNTTMFTHN
+243 NGSEKINNTNLFTHN
-258 LKAVKNNRGDVTG
+258 LKAVKDGLKTVIE
-271 TALDG
+271 LDG
-276 FKTTWIEGEWKSL
+276 FKTTWIESEWTKL
-289 KDSVNTIKND
+289 KDVEVNTTIKN
-299 ALAELGKYPNS
+299 AAVAELGKFPKA
-310 FKGYKY
+310 F
-316 VKSDFFYYENGSD
+316 V
-329 ENDPDNG
+329 ENDEQAF
-336 KLWVNDD
+336 VNMY
-343 VLTDQAAFQ
+343 
-352 AKYQEVVAKLR
+352 KEVVAKLR

-377 TVNDLTAKV
+377 TVNDLTVKV
-386 NKVDDALKA
+386 NKVDEALKA
-395 GAPFALDADNDFNLL
+395 GAPFALNDDEDFTLL
-410 KEQITAMQTEISNSE
+410 KEQVTAMQSEISSSE
-425 NRYMYGQDELS
+425 NRYIYSQEDFRE
-436 TFVTNISGVSTML
+436 FVKTISGVSTKL
-449 DAFYTELVGKA
+449 DGFYTELVGKA
-460 RTDLEAKLDAAQK
+460 RKDLEAKLDAAQK

-505 KLDEVK
+505 KLDKVK
-511 KNVAASAFP
+511 KDVAASAFP
-520 TVQTDYKAFADRIS
+520 TVQTDYKGFVDQIS
-534 NINKKVDEIWGTTL
+534 DINKKVDEIWGTTL
-548 SSQKQEILTHNQ
+548 SEQKAEINTHNQ
-560 EAKDQIFKA
+560 EAKDKIFKA

-581 EKINTWITDDAT
+581 EKINTWIKDDAT
-593 KAAATDLKA
+593 KDAATDLKA

-625 DKMTENIKKESDEEF
+625 DKMTENIKNESDEEF

-651 RLTDDKVKGYLNSTE
+651 RLTDDKVKGYLDDTK
-666 TVSNTIYNELK
+666 TVSDAIYNELK
-677 AAAKTANAKAYYFVQ
+677 EAARTANAKAYYFVQ
-692 HSYNIKS
+692 HSYKINS
-699 IDWADDLIK
+699 IDWANDLIDN
-708 TAKRNVKT
+708 AKRNKVKPGT
-716 GDRNE
+716 KNE
-721 KMSAAAAA
+721 IMSAEAADKFRAA
-729 KFKVAYGKIREK
+729 YEKIRQK
-741 DLTAPEGQQGE
+741 DLSAPEGQQGE
-752 GYVKIAETEI
+752 GYVKIAEAEI
-762 DRLNTYD
+762 ERLYGYD
-769 VDAADFKDNIL
+769 FTKPDFKDNIL
-780 ADKVVKNKDGKREL
+780 ADKVVKNKEGKREL
-794 PEKFIAPVE
+794 PEKYIAPVE
-803 TAVKALNEEL
+803 TAVNALNDEL
-813 ESYTTQYELI
+813 KSYTDQYKLI

-835 KEDELQAKVDAW
+835 KEDELQAKVNAW
-847 EEANKVAAE
+847 EEANKVAPE

-885 AKKCEDATNK
+885 ASKCQDATNK

-951 ANAELNTIDGKL
+951 ANADLNTIDGKL
-963 TTLKKSI
+963 TTLKSSI
-970 DLSVKKNEIAANK
+970 DASVKANTIAANK

-1029 DADFQK
+1029 DSDFQK

>member
-25 FADPTKDA
+25 FANPTVDA
-33 EKPGSDLNY
+33 KEDGSALTY
-42 NETAKAFSFTVTKD
+42 NETAKAFSFTVTAE
-56 DEITLTATGDVTVKL
+56 DEITLTATGAVTVKL
-71 GGAVLTAADGKYKAT
+71 NGAALTAVGGKYTAT
-86 ADGELTIELG
+86 SDGTLTIELG

-102 IVVVSSNSRL
+102 IVVVSSNSRK
-112 VQAEI
+112 VQTEI
-117 EKAQDKM
+117 EKAQAKM

-132 KYVNYLDFY
+132 KYVGYSEFY
-141 NKVQEEISKAGQK
+141 NKVQAEVSKAGQK

-161 LAELKEANNV
+161 LAVLKETNKV
-171 TDDNREALIAE
+171 TNENRDALIAE
-182 LTSTTLLAD
+182 LNSTTLLAD
-191 DNYGAVVMAENAIA
+191 GTYGAVKMAEDAIA
-205 KADEAFAKY
+205 KADATFALFT
-214 KEIVEVDSKIATSAL
+214 KIIGTDAKVAL
-229 DKANGTATKDEWRD
+229 DALTKANGTATQGEWVV
-243 NGGEAINNTTMFTHN
+243 NGGEKINNTTMFTHN
-258 LKAVKNNRGDVTG
+258 LKAVKNHGIVTG

-276 FKTTWIEGEWKSL
+276 FKTTWIESEWKNL
-289 KDSVNTIKND
+289 NDEVNKTIKD
-299 ALAELGKYPNS
+299 AAVAELGKYPNA
-310 FKGYKY
+310 F
-316 VKSDFFYYENGSD
+316 V
-329 ENDPDNG
+329 ENDE
-336 KLWVNDD
+336 
-343 VLTDQAAFQ
+343 QAFVAM
-352 AKYQEVVAKLR
+352 YNEVVEKLR

-386 NKVDDALKA
+386 NKVDAALKA
-395 GAPFALDADNDFNLL
+395 GAPFALDADNDFTLL
-410 KEQITAMQTEISNSE
+410 KEQITAMQTEINSSE
-425 NRYMYGQDELS
+425 NRYMYSQDNFSE
-436 TFVTNISGVSTML
+436 FVNTISGVSTKL
-449 DAFYTELVGKA
+449 DGFYTELVGKA
-460 RTDLEAKLDAAQK
+460 RTDLQAKLKAAQE

-483 AKYEHESATQV
+483 AKYEHESATQK

-520 TVQTDYKAFADRIS
+520 TVQTDYKTFVDQIS

-548 SSQKQEILTHNQ
+548 SSQKAEILTHNQ
-560 EAKDQIFKA
+560 AAKDQIFKA

-581 EKINTWITDDAT
+581 EKINTWINDDAT
-593 KAAATDLKA
+593 KKAATDLKA
-602 NLNKLFSIVNGL
+602 NLNELFSIVNGL

-651 RLTDDKVKGYLNSTE
+651 RLTEDKVTGYLNSTK
-666 TVSNTIYNELK
+666 TVSDAIYDELK
-677 AAAKTANAKAYYFVQ
+677 EAATTANAKAYDFVKTNTG
-692 HSYNIKS
+692 YGVKS
-699 IDWADDLIK
+699 IRWANNLISD
-708 TAKRNVKT
+708 AKRNVKT
-716 GDRNE
+716 GDKNE
-721 KMSAAAAA
+721 KMSAEAAA
-729 KFKVAYGKIREK
+729 KFKAAYDKIAQK
-741 DLTAPEGQQGE
+741 DLTAPKGEQGE

-762 DRLNTYD
+762 ERLYNYD
-769 VDAADFKDNIL
+769 INKADFKDNIL
-780 ADKVVKNKDGKREL
+780 ADKVVKNKEGKREL
-794 PEKFIAPVE
+794 PEQYIAPVE
-803 TAVKALNEEL
+803 TAVNALNNEL
-813 ESYTTQYELI
+813 ESYKAQYKDI
-823 YEKKVE
+823 YALKVD

-847 EEANKVAAE
+847 EKANNVAAE

-861 NKELTLVNEDLAKA
+861 NKELTAVNENLAKT
-875 LENLEEGCLT
+875 LENLEKGCLT
-885 AKKCEDATNK
+885 ATKCQDATDK
-895 ALENYEV
+895 AKENYAV

-951 ANAELNTIDGKL
+951 ANADLNTIDGKL
-963 TTLKKSI
+963 TTLKNSI
-970 DLSVKKNEIAANK
+970 DASVKANTIAANK

>member
-71 GGAVLTAADGKYKAT
+71 GGAVLTAVDGKYKAT

-117 EKAQDKM
+117 EKAQAKM
-124 GEAIAAVA
+124 GDAIAAVA

-141 NKVQEEISKAGQK
+141 NAVQAEISKAGQK

-161 LAELKEANNV
+161 LAEYKEANIV
-171 TDDNREALIAE
+171 TDANRVALIEE
-182 LTSTTLLAD
+182 LTSTDLLAD
-191 DNYGAVVMAENAIA
+191 GTYKGAVKMAEDAIA
-205 KADEAFAKY
+205 KADAAFAQF
-214 KEIVEVDSKIATSAL
+214 EQITGVDAL
-229 DKANGTATKDEWRD
+229 VALNALTKANGTATSKEWRD
-243 NGGEAINNTTMFTHN
+243 NGFENTNNTTLFTHN
-258 LKAVKNNRGDVTG
+258 LKAVKKYGVVTG
-271 TALDG
+271 TELDG
-276 FKTTWIEGEWKSL
+276 FKTTWLESEWNNL
-289 KDSVNTIKND
+289 NNEVNTTIKN
-299 ALAELGKYPNS
+299 AAIAELNKYPNA
-310 FKGYKY
+310 F
-316 VKSDFFYYENGSD
+316 V
-329 ENDPDNG
+329 ENDE
-336 KLWVNDD
+336 
-343 VLTDQAAFQ
+343 QAFVGM
-352 AKYQEVVAKLR
+352 YQEVVEKLA

-386 NKVDDALKA
+386 NKVDAALKA
-395 GAPFALDADNDFNLL
+395 GAPFALDKDNDFTLL
-410 KEQITAMQTEISNSE
+410 KEQITAMQTEISSSE
-425 NRYMYGQDELS
+425 NRYMYGQDEFS
-436 TFVTNISGVSTML
+436 TFVTNINGVSTKL

-483 AKYEHESATQV
+483 AKYENEKDTQQD
-494 EYQKQFSEQQN
+494 YQEKFSKQQN
-505 KLDEVK
+505 ELDKVK
-511 KNVAASAFP
+511 KEVAASAFP
-520 TVQTDYKAFADRIS
+520 TVQTDYKAFVDQIS
-534 NINKKVDEIWGTTL
+534 NINKKVDEIWGKTL
-548 SSQKQEILTHNQ
+548 SAQKDEIYRHNKA
-560 EAKDQIFKA
+560 AKDQIFKA
-569 IDAVRA
+569 IDVVRA

-581 EKINTWITDDAT
+581 EKINTWINDDAT
-593 KAAATDLKA
+593 EAAATDLKA

-651 RLTDDKVKGYLNSTE
+651 RLTDDKVTGYLNSTE
-666 TVSNTIYNELK
+666 TVSKAIYDELK
-677 AAAKTANAKAYYFVQ
+677 EAARTANDEAYDYVMNGFG
-692 HSYNIKS
+692 
-699 IDWADDLIK
+699 
-708 TAKRNVKT
+708 VKT
-716 GDRNE
+716 IRWANRLIDNAEDAVQPGNKHE
-721 KMSAAAAA
+721 KMSVEAVNEFIAA
-729 KFKVAYGKIREK
+729 YEKIRNK
-741 DLTAPEGQQGE
+741 NLSKPEGQQGE
-752 GYVKIAETEI
+752 GYVQIAKAEI
-762 DRLNTYD
+762 NRLYSYSL
-769 VDAADFKDNIL
+769 DAADFKDNIL
-780 ADKVVKNKDGKREL
+780 ADKIVAIDGKREL

-803 TAVKALNEEL
+803 TAVNALNNERI
-813 ESYTTQYELI
+813 SYNIQFEAI
-823 YEKKVE
+823 YAKKVD

-875 LENLEEGCLT
+875 LENLENGCLT
-885 AKKCEDATNK
+885 ASKCKDATDK

-951 ANAELNTIDGKL
+951 ANADLNTIDGKL
-963 TTLKKSI
+963 TDLKKSI

-983 DGFIASL
+983 DSFIASL

>member
-25 FADPTKDA
+25 FANPSVDA
-33 EKPGSDLNY
+33 EKPGSALTYD
-42 NETAKAFSFTVTKD
+42 ETAKAFSFDVKAE

-71 GGAVLTAADGKYKAT
+71 NDAVLTAEDGKYKAT
-86 ADGELTIELG
+86 ADGTLTIELG

-117 EKAQDKM
+117 ENAQVKM

-132 KYVNYLDFY
+132 KYVDYLDFY
-141 NKVQEEISKAGQK
+141 NAVQAEISKASRK

-161 LAELKEANNV
+161 LAEYKEANNV
-171 TDDNREALIAE
+171 TDDNRKALIAE
-182 LTSTTLLAD
+182 LNSTELLPD
-191 DNYGAVVMAENAIA
+191 GTYEGAVKMAENAVAEAETTFALFNKIIGTDA
-205 KADEAFAKY
+205 KVY
-214 KEIVEVDSKIATSAL
+214 AL
-229 DKANGTATKDEWRD
+229 DVLTHANGTATVDEWKA
-243 NGGEAINNTTMFTHN
+243 NGREKINNTNLFTHN
-258 LKAVKNNRGDVTG
+258 LKAVKDPLGILTIG
-271 TALDG
+271 TELDG
-276 FKTTWIEGEWKSL
+276 FKTTWIESEWTKL
-289 KDSVNTIKND
+289 KDVEVNTTIKN
-299 ALAELGKYPNS
+299 AAIAELGKFPNA
-310 FKGYKY
+310 F
-316 VKSDFFYYENGSD
+316 V
-329 ENDPDNG
+329 ENDEQAF
-336 KLWVNDD
+336 VNM
-343 VLTDQAAFQ
+343 
-352 AKYQEVVAKLR
+352 YQEVVAKLR

-386 NKVDDALKA
+386 NKVDEALKA
-395 GAPFALDADNDFNLL
+395 GAPFALNDDEDFTLL
-410 KEQITAMQTEISNSE
+410 KEQVTAMQSEISSSE
-425 NRYMYGQDELS
+425 NRYIYSQEDFS
-436 TFVTNISGVSTML
+436 KFVVTISGVSTKL
-449 DAFYTELVGKA
+449 DGFYTELVGKA
-460 RTDLEAKLDAAQK
+460 RKDLEAKLDAAQK

-505 KLDEVK
+505 KLDKVK
-511 KNVAASAFP
+511 KDVAASAFP
-520 TVQTDYKAFADRIS
+520 TVQTDYKAFVDQIS
-534 NINKKVDEIWGTTL
+534 DINKKVDEIWGTTL
-548 SSQKQEILTHNQ
+548 SEQKAEINTHNQ
-560 EAKDQIFKA
+560 EAKDKIFKA

-581 EKINTWITDDAT
+581 EKINTWIKDDAT
-593 KAAATDLKA
+593 KDAATDLKA

-625 DKMTENIKKESDEEF
+625 DKMTENIKNESDEEF

-651 RLTDDKVKGYLNSTE
+651 RLTDDKVKGYLDDTK
-666 TVSNTIYNELK
+666 TVSDAIYNELK
-677 AAAKTANAKAYYFVQ
+677 EAARTANSKAYNFVMTNTK
-692 HSYNIKS
+692 YGVKS
-699 IDWADDLIK
+699 IRWATNLIDD
-708 TAKRNVKT
+708 AKRNVKT
-716 GDRNE
+716 GDKFE
-721 KMSAAAAA
+721 KMSDKAAA
-729 KFKVAYGKIREK
+729 KFIAAYGKIAEK
-741 DLTAPEGQQGE
+741 DLTAPKGEQGE
-752 GYVKIAETEI
+752 GYVKIAEAEI
-762 DRLNTYD
+762 KRLYGYD
-769 VDAADFKDNIL
+769 FDKPDFKDNIL
-780 ADKVVKNKDGKREL
+780 ADKVVKNKEGKREL
-794 PEKFIAPVE
+794 PEKYIAPVE
-803 TAVKALNEEL
+803 TAVNALNDEL
-813 ESYTTQYELI
+813 KSYTDQYKLI

-835 KEDELQAKVDAW
+835 KEDELQAKVNAW
-847 EEANKVAAE
+847 EEANKVAPE

-885 AKKCEDATNK
+885 ASKCKDATNK
-895 ALENYEV
+895 ALENYAV
-902 KMYMIQHFT
+902 KMYMIQNFT

-951 ANAELNTIDGKL
+951 ANADLNTIDGKL
-963 TTLKKSI
+963 TDLKSSI
-970 DLSVKKNEIAANK
+970 DASVKANTIAANK

-1029 DADFQK
+1029 DSDFQK

>member
-25 FADPTKDA
+25 FANPTVDA
-33 EKPGSDLNY
+33 KEDGSSPLKYDK
-42 NETAKAFSFTVTKD
+42 TAKSFSFTVTAD
-56 DEITLTATGDVTVKL
+56 DEITLTATGNVTVKL
-71 GGAVLTAADGKYKAT
+71 NGTALTAENGKYKAT

-112 VQAEI
+112 VQTEI
-117 EKAQDKM
+117 EKAQAKM

-132 KYVNYLDFY
+132 KYVGYSEFY
-141 NKVQEEISKAGQK
+141 NKVQAEVSKAGQK

-161 LAELKEANNV
+161 LAVLKETNKV
-171 TDDNREALIAE
+171 TNENRDALIAE
-182 LTSTTLLAD
+182 LNSTTLLAD
-191 DNYGAVVMAENAIA
+191 GTYGAVKMAEDAIA
-205 KADEAFAKY
+205 KADATFALFT
-214 KEIVEVDSKIATSAL
+214 KIIGTDAKVAL
-229 DKANGTATKDEWRD
+229 DALTKANGTATQGEWVV
-243 NGGEAINNTTMFTHN
+243 NGGEKINNTTMFTHN
-258 LKAVKNNRGDVTG
+258 LKAVKNHGIVTG

-276 FKTTWIEGEWKSL
+276 FKTTWIKSEWKNL
-289 KDSVNTIKND
+289 NDEVNKTIKD
-299 ALAELGKYPNS
+299 AAVAELGKYPNA
-310 FKGYKY
+310 F
-316 VKSDFFYYENGSD
+316 V
-329 ENDPDNG
+329 ENDE
-336 KLWVNDD
+336 
-343 VLTDQAAFQ
+343 QAFVAM
-352 AKYQEVVAKLR
+352 YNEVVEKLH

-386 NKVDDALKA
+386 NKVDAALKA
-395 GAPFALDADNDFNLL
+395 GAPFALKDDNDFTLL
-410 KEQITAMQTEISNSE
+410 KEQITAMQTEISSSE
-425 NRYMYGQDELS
+425 NRYMYSQDNFS
-436 TFVTNISGVSTML
+436 VFVTNISGVSTKL
-449 DAFYTELVGKA
+449 DDFYTELVGKA
-460 RTDLEAKLDAAQK
+460 RTDLEAKLKAAQE

-494 EYQKQFSEQQN
+494 LYQKQFSEQQN
-505 KLDEVK
+505 KLDKVK
-511 KNVAASAFP
+511 NDVKASTFP
-520 TVQTDYKAFADRIS
+520 TVQTDYKAFVDQIS

-548 SSQKQEILTHNQ
+548 SSQKAEINTHNQ
-560 EAKDQIFKA
+560 AAKKQIFDA

-581 EKINTWITDDAT
+581 EKINTWINDDAT
-593 KAAATDLKA
+593 KKAATDLKA
-602 NLNKLFSIVNGL
+602 NLNELFSIVNGL

-651 RLTDDKVKGYLNSTE
+651 RLTEDKVKGYLNSTK
-666 TVSNTIYNELK
+666 TVSDAIYDELKEAATTANDKAYDFVMNGYSVNTIGWANELIK
-677 AAAKTANAKAYYFVQ
+677 A
-692 HSYNIKS
+692 
-699 IDWADDLIK
+699 
-708 TAKRNVKT
+708 AKRNVKT
-716 GDRNE
+716 GDKYE
-721 KMSAAAAA
+721 KMSDKAAA
-729 KFKVAYGKIREK
+729 KFIAAYDKIAKK
-741 DLTAPEGQQGE
+741 DLTAPKGEQGE
-752 GYVKIAETEI
+752 GYVEIAEAEI
-762 DRLNTYD
+762 ERLYNYD
-769 VDAADFKDNIL
+769 INKADFKDNIL
-780 ADKVVKNKDGKREL
+780 ADKVVKNKEGKREL
-794 PEKFIAPVE
+794 PEQYIAPVE
-803 TAVKALNEEL
+803 TAVNALNTEL
-813 ESYTTQYELI
+813 ESYTAQYKDI
-823 YEKKVE
+823 YALKVD

-847 EEANKVAAE
+847 EKANNVAAE

-861 NKELTLVNEDLAKA
+861 NKELTLVNEDLANTLK
-875 LENLEEGCLT
+875 NLEKGCLT
-885 AKKCEDATNK
+885 ATKCQDATDK
-895 ALENYEV
+895 AKENYAV

-911 EAKANEAAAPVVSA
+911 KAKANEAAAPVVSA

-963 TTLKKSI
+963 TDLKKSI
-970 DLSVKKNEIAANK
+970 DLSVKDNTIAANK
-983 DGFIASL
+983 DGYIANL

>member
-25 FADPTKDA
+25 FANPTVDA
-33 EKPGSDLNY
+33 KEDGSSLKYD
-42 NETAKAFSFTVTKD
+42 ETAKAFSFTVTAE
-56 DEITLTATGDVTVKL
+56 DEITLTATGAVTVKL
-71 GGAVLTAADGKYKAT
+71 NGTALTAVGGKYTAT
-86 ADGELTIELG
+86 SDGTLTIELG

-117 EKAQDKM
+117 EKAQVKM

-132 KYVNYLDFY
+132 KYVGYGDFY
-141 NKVQEEISKAGQK
+141 NAVQAEVSKAGQK

-161 LAELKEANNV
+161 LAVLKETNSV
-171 TDDNREALIAE
+171 TDANRVALIAE
-182 LTSTTLLAD
+182 LNSDVLLAD
-191 DNYGAVVMAENAIA
+191 GNYGAVKMAENAVAEAETTFALFNKIIDTDA
-205 KADEAFAKY
+205 KEN
-214 KEIVEVDSKIATSAL
+214 AL
-229 DKANGTATKDEWRD
+229 NALTKANGVATQGEWMV
-243 NGGEAINNTTMFTHN
+243 NGGVKINNTTMFTHN
-258 LKAVKNNRGDVTG
+258 LKAVKNQLGIVTKVE
-271 TALDG
+271 LDG
-276 FKTTWIEGEWKSL
+276 FKTTWIESEWKNL
-289 KDSVNTIKND
+289 NDEVNITIKN
-299 ALAELGKYPNS
+299 AAVAELGKFPKA
-310 FKGYKY
+310 F
-316 VKSDFFYYENGSD
+316 V
-329 ENDPDNG
+329 ENDE
-336 KLWVNDD
+336 
-343 VLTDQAAFQ
+343 QAFIEM
-352 AKYQEVVAKLR
+352 YQEVVEKLH

-386 NKVDDALKA
+386 NKVDAALKA
-395 GAPFALDADNDFNLL
+395 GAPFVLDADNDFTLL
-410 KEQITAMQTEISNSE
+410 KEQITAMQTEINSSE
-425 NRYMYGQDELS
+425 NRYMYSQDNFSE
-436 TFVTNISGVSTML
+436 FVNTISGVSTKL
-449 DAFYTELVGKA
+449 DGFYTELVGKA
-460 RTDLEAKLDAAQK
+460 RTDLQTKLKAAQE

-483 AKYEHESATQV
+483 AKYEHESATQK

-520 TVQTDYKAFADRIS
+520 TVQTDYKTFVDQIS

-548 SSQKQEILTHNQ
+548 SSQKAEINTHNQ
-560 EAKDQIFKA
+560 AAKKKIFDA

-581 EKINTWITDDAT
+581 EKINTWINDDAT
-593 KAAATDLKA
+593 KKAATDLKA
-602 NLNKLFSIVNGL
+602 NLNELFSIVNGL

-651 RLTDDKVKGYLNSTE
+651 RLTEDKVTGYLNSTK
-666 TVSNTIYNELK
+666 TVSDAIYDELK
-677 AAAKTANAKAYYFVQ
+677 EAATTANDKAYDFVKTNTG
-692 HSYNIKS
+692 YGVKS
-699 IDWADDLIK
+699 IRWATNLISD
-708 TAKRNVKT
+708 AKRNVKT
-716 GDRNE
+716 GDKNE
-721 KMSAAAAA
+721 KMSAEAAA
-729 KFKVAYGKIREK
+729 KFKAAYDKIAQK
-741 DLTAPEGQQGE
+741 DLTAPKGEQGE

-762 DRLNTYD
+762 ERLYNYD
-769 VDAADFKDNIL
+769 INKADFKDNIL
-780 ADKVVKNKDGKREL
+780 ADKVVKNKEGKREL
-794 PEKFIAPVE
+794 PEQYIAPVE
-803 TAVKALNEEL
+803 TAVNALNKEL
-813 ESYTTQYELI
+813 ASYTAQYKDI
-823 YEKKVE
+823 YALKVD

-847 EEANKVAAE
+847 EKANNVAAE

-861 NKELTLVNEDLAKA
+861 NKELTAVNENLAKT
-875 LENLEEGCLT
+875 LENLEKGCLT
-885 AKKCEDATNK
+885 ATKCQDATDK
-895 ALENYEV
+895 AKVNYAV

-951 ANAELNTIDGKL
+951 ANADLNTIDGKL
-963 TTLKKSI
+963 TTLKNSI
-970 DLSVKKNEIAANK
+970 DASVKANTIAANK

-1015 NGDGKVNVQDLVDA
+1015 NGDGKVDVKDLVDA
-1029 DADFQK
+1029 DADFQN

>member
-25 FADPTKDA
+25 FANPTVDA
-33 EKPGSDLNY
+33 KEDGSSLKYD
-42 NETAKAFSFTVTKD
+42 ETAKAFSFTVTAE

-71 GGAVLTAADGKYKAT
+71 NGTALTAEDGKYKAT
-86 ADGELTIELG
+86 ADGTLTIELG

-102 IVVVSSNSRL
+102 IVVVSSNSRQ

-117 EKAQDKM
+117 EKAQVKM
-124 GEAIAAVA
+124 GEVIAAAA

-141 NKVQEEISKAGQK
+141 NAVQAEISKAGQK

-161 LAELKEANNV
+161 LAEYKEANNV
-171 TDDNREALIAE
+171 TDANKDALIAE
-182 LTSTTLLAD
+182 LNSTVLLAD
-191 DNYGAVVMAENAIA
+191 GNYGAVKMAEEAIA
-205 KADEAFAKY
+205 KADATFALFTQ
-214 KEIVEVDSKIATSAL
+214 IVDTDSKVAL
-229 DKANGTATKDEWRD
+229 NALTKANGVATRSEWMV
-243 NGGEAINNTTMFTHN
+243 NGGEKINNNTMFTHN
-258 LKAVKNNRGDVTG
+258 LKAVKNQLGIVTK
-271 TALDG
+271 TELDG
-276 FKTTWIEGEWKSL
+276 FKTTWIESEWKNL
-289 KDSVNTIKND
+289 NKEVNETIKN
-299 ALAELGKYPNS
+299 AAIAELNKYPNA
-310 FKGYKY
+310 F
-316 VKSDFFYYENGSD
+316 V
-329 ENDPDNG
+329 ENDE
-336 KLWVNDD
+336 
-343 VLTDQAAFQ
+343 QAFVDM
-352 AKYQEVVAKLR
+352 YQEVVEKLH

-386 NKVDDALKA
+386 NKVDAALKA
-395 GAPFALDADNDFNLL
+395 GAPFVLDADNDFTLL
-410 KEQITAMQTEISNSE
+410 KEQITAMQTEISSSE
-425 NRYMYGQDELS
+425 NRYMYSQDNFSE
-436 TFVTNISGVSTML
+436 FVNTISGVSTKL
-449 DAFYTELVGKA
+449 DGFYTELVGKA
-460 RTDLEAKLDAAQK
+460 RTDLQAKLKAAQE

-483 AKYEHESATQV
+483 AKYEHESATQK

-520 TVQTDYKAFADRIS
+520 TVQTDYKAFVDQIS

-548 SSQKQEILTHNQ
+548 SSQKAEINTHNQ
-560 EAKDQIFKA
+560 AAKKKIFDA

-581 EKINTWITDDAT
+581 EKINTWINDDAT
-593 KAAATDLKA
+593 KKAATDLKA
-602 NLNKLFSIVNGL
+602 NLNELFSIVNGL

-651 RLTDDKVKGYLNSTE
+651 RLTEDKVTGYLNSTK
-666 TVSNTIYNELK
+666 TVSDAIYDELK
-677 AAAKTANAKAYYFVQ
+677 EAATTANAKAYDFVKTNTG
-692 HSYNIKS
+692 YGVKS
-699 IDWADDLIK
+699 IRWANNLISD
-708 TAKRNVKT
+708 AKYNVKT
-716 GDRNE
+716 GDKNE
-721 KMSAAAAA
+721 KMSAEAAA
-729 KFKVAYGKIREK
+729 KFKAAYDKIAQK
-741 DLTAPEGQQGE
+741 DLTAPKGEQGE

-762 DRLNTYD
+762 ERLYNYD
-769 VDAADFKDNIL
+769 INKADFKDNIL
-780 ADKVVKNKDGKREL
+780 ADKVVKNKEGKREL
-794 PEKFIAPVE
+794 PEQYIAPVE
-803 TAVKALNEEL
+803 TAVNALNNEL
-813 ESYTTQYELI
+813 ESYKAQYKDI
-823 YEKKVE
+823 YALKVD

-847 EEANKVAAE
+847 EKANNVTAE

-861 NKELTLVNEDLAKA
+861 NKELTAVNENLAKT
-875 LENLEEGCLT
+875 LENLEKGCLT
-885 AKKCEDATNK
+885 ATKCQDATDK
-895 ALENYEV
+895 AKENYAV

-951 ANAELNTIDGKL
+951 ANADLNTIDGKL
-963 TTLKKSI
+963 TTLKNSI
-970 DLSVKKNEIAANK
+970 DASVKANTIAANK

-1015 NGDGKVNVQDLVDA
+1015 NGDGKVDVKDLVDA
-1029 DADFQK
+1029 DADFQN

>member
-25 FADPTKDA
+25 FANPTVDA
-33 EKPGSDLNY
+33 KEDGSSLKYD
-42 NETAKAFSFTVTKD
+42 ETAKAFSFIVTAE

-71 GGAVLTAADGKYKAT
+71 NGTALTAEDGKYKAK
-86 ADGELTIELG
+86 ADGTLTIELG

-102 IVVVSSNSRL
+102 IVVVSSNSRQ

-117 EKAQDKM
+117 EKAQVKM
-124 GEAIAAVA
+124 GEVIAAAA

-141 NKVQEEISKAGQK
+141 NAVQAEISKAGQK

-161 LAELKEANNV
+161 LAEYKEANNV
-171 TDDNREALIAE
+171 TDANKNALIAE
-182 LTSTTLLAD
+182 LNSTVLLAD
-191 DNYGAVVMAENAIA
+191 GNYGAVKMAENAVAEAETTFALFNKIIDTDA
-205 KADEAFAKY
+205 KEN
-214 KEIVEVDSKIATSAL
+214 AL
-229 DKANGTATKDEWRD
+229 NALTKANGVATQGEWMV
-243 NGGEAINNTTMFTHN
+243 NGGVKINNTTMFTHN
-258 LKAVKNNRGDVTG
+258 LKAVKNHLGIVTKVE
-271 TALDG
+271 LDG
-276 FKTTWIEGEWKSL
+276 FKTTWIESEWKNL
-289 KDSVNTIKND
+289 NDEVNITIKN
-299 ALAELGKYPNS
+299 AAVAELGKFPKAFVDN
-310 FKGYKY
+310 
-316 VKSDFFYYENGSD
+316 D
-329 ENDPDNG
+329 E
-336 KLWVNDD
+336 
-343 VLTDQAAFQ
+343 QAFIEM
-352 AKYQEVVAKLR
+352 YQEVVEKLH

-386 NKVDDALKA
+386 NKVDAALKA
-395 GAPFALDADNDFNLL
+395 GAPFVLDADNDFTLL
-410 KEQITAMQTEISNSE
+410 KEQITAMQTEISSSE
-425 NRYMYGQDELS
+425 NRYMYSQDNFS
-436 TFVTNISGVSTML
+436 TFVTNINGVSTKL
-449 DAFYTELVGKA
+449 DGFYTELVGKA
-460 RTDLEAKLDAAQK
+460 RTDLQTKLKAAQE

-483 AKYEHESATQV
+483 AKYEHESATQK

-520 TVQTDYKAFADRIS
+520 TVQTDYKAFVDQIS

-548 SSQKQEILTHNQ
+548 SSQKAEINTHNQ
-560 EAKDQIFKA
+560 EAKKKIFDA

-581 EKINTWITDDAT
+581 EKINTWINDDAT
-593 KAAATDLKA
+593 KKAATDLKA
-602 NLNKLFSIVNGL
+602 NLNELFSIVNGL

-651 RLTDDKVKGYLNSTE
+651 RLTEDKVTGYLNSTK
-666 TVSNTIYNELK
+666 TVSDAIYDELK
-677 AAAKTANAKAYYFVQ
+677 EAATTANAKAYDFVKTNTG
-692 HSYNIKS
+692 YGVKS
-699 IDWADDLIK
+699 IRWANNLISD
-708 TAKRNVKT
+708 AKYNVKT
-716 GDRNE
+716 GDKNE
-721 KMSAAAAA
+721 KMSAEAAA
-729 KFKVAYGKIREK
+729 KFKAAYDKIAQK
-741 DLTAPEGQQGE
+741 DLTAPKGEQGE

-762 DRLNTYD
+762 ERLYNYD
-769 VDAADFKDNIL
+769 INKADFKDNIL
-780 ADKVVKNKDGKREL
+780 ADKVVKNKEGKREL
-794 PEKFIAPVE
+794 PEQYIAPVE
-803 TAVKALNEEL
+803 TAVNALNNEL
-813 ESYTTQYELI
+813 ESYKAQYNDI
-823 YEKKVE
+823 YALKVD

-847 EEANKVAAE
+847 EKANNVTAE

-861 NKELTLVNEDLAKA
+861 NKELTAVNENLAKT
-875 LENLEEGCLT
+875 LENLEKGCLT
-885 AKKCEDATNK
+885 ATKCQDATDK
-895 ALENYEV
+895 AKENYAV

-951 ANAELNTIDGKL
+951 ANADLNTIDGKL
-963 TTLKKSI
+963 TTLKNSI
-970 DLSVKKNEIAANK
+970 DASVKANTIAANK

-1015 NGDGKVNVQDLVDA
+1015 NGDGKVNVQDLLDA
-1029 DADFQK
+1029 DAEFQNS
-1035 TGDGFTFYK
+1035 GDGFTFYK
-1044 FLDAYLEYLSK
+1044 FFDAYLEYLSK

>member
-25 FADPTKDA
+25 FANPSVDA
-33 EKPGSDLNY
+33 KEEGSALTY

-71 GGAVLTAADGKYKAT
+71 GGTVLTAEDGKYKAT

-117 EKAQDKM
+117 EKAQVKM

-132 KYVNYLDFY
+132 KYVGYGDFY
-141 NKVQEEISKAGQK
+141 NAVQAEVSKAGQK

-161 LAELKEANNV
+161 LAVLKETNSV
-171 TDDNREALIAE
+171 TDANRVALIAE
-182 LTSTTLLAD
+182 LNSDVLLAD
-191 DNYGAVVMAENAIA
+191 GNYGAVKMAENAVAEAETTFALFNKIIDTDA
-205 KADEAFAKY
+205 KEN
-214 KEIVEVDSKIATSAL
+214 AL
-229 DKANGTATKDEWRD
+229 NALTKANGVATQGEWMV
-243 NGGEAINNTTMFTHN
+243 NGGVKINNTTMFTHN
-258 LKAVKNNRGDVTG
+258 LKAVKNQLGIVTKVE
-271 TALDG
+271 LDG
-276 FKTTWIEGEWKSL
+276 FKTTWIESEWKNL
-289 KDSVNTIKND
+289 NDEVNITIKN
-299 ALAELGKYPNS
+299 AAVAELGKFPKA
-310 FKGYKY
+310 F
-316 VKSDFFYYENGSD
+316 V
-329 ENDPDNG
+329 ENDE
-336 KLWVNDD
+336 
-343 VLTDQAAFQ
+343 QAFVDMY
-352 AKYQEVVAKLR
+352 KEVVEKLR

-386 NKVDDALKA
+386 NKVDAALKA
-395 GAPFALDADNDFNLL
+395 GAPFVLDADNDFTLL
-410 KEQITAMQTEISNSE
+410 KEQITAMQTEISSSE
-425 NRYMYGQDELS
+425 NRYMYSQDNFSE
-436 TFVTNISGVSTML
+436 FVNTICGVSTKL
-449 DAFYTELVGKA
+449 DGFYTELVGKA
-460 RTDLEAKLDAAQK
+460 RTDLQAKLKAAQE

-483 AKYEHESATQV
+483 AKYEHESATQK

-520 TVQTDYKAFADRIS
+520 TVQTDYKTFVDQIS

-548 SSQKQEILTHNQ
+548 SSQKAEINTHNQ
-560 EAKDQIFKA
+560 AAKNQIFKA

-581 EKINTWITDDAT
+581 EKINTWINDDAT
-593 KAAATDLKA
+593 KKAATDLKA
-602 NLNKLFSIVNGL
+602 NLNELFSIVNGL

-651 RLTDDKVKGYLNSTE
+651 RLTEDKVTGYLNSTK
-666 TVSNTIYNELK
+666 TVSDAIYDELK
-677 AAAKTANAKAYYFVQ
+677 EAATTANAKAYNFVKTNTN
-692 HSYNIKS
+692 YGVKS
-699 IDWADDLIK
+699 IRWATNLISD
-708 TAKRNVKT
+708 AKYNVKT
-716 GDRNE
+716 GDKNE
-721 KMSAAAAA
+721 KMSAEAAA
-729 KFKVAYGKIREK
+729 KFKAAYDKIAQK
-741 DLTAPEGQQGE
+741 DLTAPKGEQGE

-762 DRLNTYD
+762 ERLYNYD
-769 VDAADFKDNIL
+769 INKADFKDNIL
-780 ADKVVKNKDGKREL
+780 ADKVVKNKEGKREL
-794 PEKFIAPVE
+794 PEQYIAPVE
-803 TAVKALNEEL
+803 TAVNALNKEL
-813 ESYTTQYELI
+813 ESYTAQYKDI
-823 YEKKVE
+823 YALKVD

-835 KEDELQAKVDAW
+835 KEDELQAKVNAW
-847 EEANKVAAE
+847 EEANNVAAE

-861 NKELTLVNEDLAKA
+861 NKELTLVNEDLANTLK
-875 LENLEEGCLT
+875 NLEKGCLT
-885 AKKCEDATNK
+885 ATKCQDATDK
-895 ALENYEV
+895 AKENYAV

-942 DYADDIKNK
+942 VYADDIKNK
-951 ANAELNTIDGKL
+951 ANADLNTIEGKL
-963 TTLKKSI
+963 TDLKKSI
-970 DLSVKKNEIAANK
+970 DLSVEKNTIAANK
-983 DGFIASL
+983 DGFIANL

>member
-25 FADPTKDA
+25 FANPTVDA
-33 EKPGSDLNY
+33 KEDGSSLKYD
-42 NETAKAFSFTVTKD
+42 ETAKAFSFTVTAE

-71 GGAVLTAADGKYKAT
+71 NGSTLTAVDGKYKAT
-86 ADGELTIELG
+86 ADGTLTIELG

-117 EKAQDKM
+117 EKAQVKM

-132 KYVNYLDFY
+132 KYVGYGDFY
-141 NKVQEEISKAGQK
+141 NAVQAEVSKAGQK

-161 LAELKEANNV
+161 LAVLKETNKV
-171 TDDNREALIAE
+171 TNENRDALIAE
-182 LTSTTLLAD
+182 LNSTTLLAD
-191 DNYGAVVMAENAIA
+191 GTYGAVKMAEDAIA
-205 KADEAFAKY
+205 KADATFALFT
-214 KEIVEVDSKIATSAL
+214 KIIGTDAKVAL
-229 DKANGTATKDEWRD
+229 DALTKANGTATQGEWVV
-243 NGGEAINNTTMFTHN
+243 NGGEKINNTTMFTHN
-258 LKAVKNNRGDVTG
+258 LKAVKNHGIVTG

-276 FKTTWIEGEWKSL
+276 FKTTWIESEWKNL
-289 KDSVNTIKND
+289 NDEVNKTIKD
-299 ALAELGKYPNS
+299 AAVAELGKYPNA
-310 FKGYKY
+310 F
-316 VKSDFFYYENGSD
+316 V
-329 ENDPDNG
+329 ENDE
-336 KLWVNDD
+336 
-343 VLTDQAAFQ
+343 QAFVAM
-352 AKYQEVVAKLR
+352 YNEVVEKLR

-386 NKVDDALKA
+386 NKVDAALKA
-395 GAPFALDADNDFNLL
+395 GAPFALDADNDFTLL
-410 KEQITAMQTEISNSE
+410 KEQITAMQTEINSSE
-425 NRYMYGQDELS
+425 NRYMYSQDNFSE
-436 TFVTNISGVSTML
+436 FVNTISGVSTKL
-449 DAFYTELVGKA
+449 DGFYTELVGKA
-460 RTDLEAKLDAAQK
+460 RTDLQAKLKAAQE

-483 AKYEHESATQV
+483 AKYEHESATQK

-520 TVQTDYKAFADRIS
+520 TVQTDYKAFVDQVS

-548 SSQKQEILTHNQ
+548 SSQKAEINTHNQ
-560 EAKDQIFKA
+560 AAKNQIFKA

-581 EKINTWITDDAT
+581 EKINTWINDDAT
-593 KAAATDLKA
+593 KKAATDLKA
-602 NLNKLFSIVNGL
+602 NLNELFSIVNGL

-625 DKMTENIKKESDEEF
+625 DKMTENIKKESDDEF

-651 RLTDDKVKGYLNSTE
+651 RLTEDKVTGYLNSTK
-666 TVSNTIYNELK
+666 TVSDAIYDELK
-677 AAAKTANAKAYYFVQ
+677 EAATTANDKAYDFVKTNTG
-692 HSYNIKS
+692 YGVKS
-699 IDWADDLIK
+699 IRWATNLISD
-708 TAKRNVKT
+708 AKRNVKT
-716 GDRNE
+716 GDKNE
-721 KMSAAAAA
+721 KMSVEAAA
-729 KFKVAYGKIREK
+729 KFKAAYDKIAQK
-741 DLTAPEGQQGE
+741 DLTAPKGEQGE

-762 DRLNTYD
+762 ERLYNYD
-769 VDAADFKDNIL
+769 INKADFKDNIL
-780 ADKVVKNKDGKREL
+780 ADKVVKNKEGKREL
-794 PEKFIAPVE
+794 PEQYIAPVE
-803 TAVKALNEEL
+803 TAVNALNKEL
-813 ESYTTQYELI
+813 ASYTAQYKDI
-823 YEKKVE
+823 YALKVD

-847 EEANKVAAE
+847 EKANNVAAE

-861 NKELTLVNEDLAKA
+861 NKELTLVNEDLANTLK
-875 LENLEEGCLT
+875 NLEKGCLT
-885 AKKCEDATNK
+885 ATKCQDATDK
-895 ALENYEV
+895 AKENYAV

-951 ANAELNTIDGKL
+951 ANADLNTIDGKL
-963 TTLKKSI
+963 TTLKNSI
-970 DLSVKKNEIAANK
+970 DASVKANTIAANK

-990 TTLAGDVTKVLE
+990 TTLADDVTKVLE

-1015 NGDGKVNVQDLVDA
+1015 NGDGKVNVQDLLDA
-1029 DADFQK
+1029 DAEFQNS
-1035 TGDGFTFYK
+1035 GDGFTFYK
-1044 FLDAYLEYLSK
+1044 FFDAYLEYLSK

>member
-25 FADPTKDA
+25 FANPSVDA
-33 EKPGSDLNY
+33 KEEGSSLTY
-42 NETAKAFSFTVTKD
+42 NETAKAFSFTVTAE

-71 GGAVLTAADGKYKAT
+71 NGAVLTAVDGKYTAT
-86 ADGELTIELG
+86 ADGTLTIELG

-117 EKAQDKM
+117 EKAQVKM
-124 GEAIAAVA
+124 GEVIAAAA

-141 NKVQEEISKAGQK
+141 NAVQAEISKAGQK

-161 LAELKEANNV
+161 LAEYKEANNV
-171 TDDNREALIAE
+171 TDANKDALIAE
-182 LTSTTLLAD
+182 LNSTTLLAD
-191 DNYGAVVMAENAIA
+191 GNYGAVKMAEDAIA
-205 KADEAFAKY
+205 KADDTFALF
-214 KEIVEVDSKIATSAL
+214 EKIIGADAQKAL
-229 DKANGTATKDEWRD
+229 NALTKANGVATQGEWMT
-243 NGGEAINNTTMFTHN
+243 NGGEKINNTTMFTHN
-258 LKAVKNNRGDVTG
+258 LKAVKNSLGWVTG
-271 TALDG
+271 TELDG
-276 FKTTWIEGEWKSL
+276 FKTTWIESEWNNLNKE
-289 KDSVNTIKND
+289 VNTTIKN
-299 ALAELGKYPNS
+299 AAIAELNKYPAA
-310 FKGYKY
+310 F
-316 VKSDFFYYENGSD
+316 V
-329 ENDPDNG
+329 ENDE
-336 KLWVNDD
+336 
-343 VLTDQAAFQ
+343 QAFVDM
-352 AKYQEVVAKLR
+352 YQEVVEKLA

-386 NKVDDALKA
+386 NKVDEALKA
-395 GAPFALDADNDFNLL
+395 GAPFALDADNDFTLL
-410 KEQITAMQTEISNSE
+410 KEQITAMQTEISSSE
-425 NRYMYGQDELS
+425 NRYMYSQDNFSE
-436 TFVTNISGVSTML
+436 FVNTISGVSTKL

-505 KLDEVK
+505 KLDKVK
-511 KNVAASAFP
+511 KEVAASAFP
-520 TVQTDYKAFADRIS
+520 TVQTDYKAFADQIS

-548 SSQKQEILTHNQ
+548 SSQKAEILTHNQ

-581 EKINTWITDDAT
+581 EKINTWINDDAT

-602 NLNKLFSIVNGL
+602 NLNELFSIVNGL

-651 RLTDDKVKGYLNSTE
+651 RLTDDKVKGYLNSTK
-666 TVSNTIYNELK
+666 TVSDAIYDELK
-677 AAAKTANAKAYYFVQ
+677 AAAKTANAKAYNFVKTNT
-692 HSYNIKS
+692 SYGVKS
-699 IDWADDLIK
+699 IRWATNLISD
-708 TAKRNVKT
+708 AKYNVKT
-716 GDRNE
+716 GDKNE
-721 KMSAAAAA
+721 KMSAEAAA
-729 KFKVAYGKIREK
+729 KFKAAYDKIATK

-762 DRLNTYD
+762 ERLYKYD
-769 VDAADFKDNIL
+769 ITKADFKDNIL

-794 PEKFIAPVE
+794 PEQYIAPVE
-803 TAVKALNEEL
+803 TAVNALNKEL
-813 ESYTTQYELI
+813 ESYKAQYKDI
-823 YEKKVE
+823 YALKVD

-861 NKELTLVNEDLAKA
+861 NKELTLVNENLASTLKS
-875 LENLEEGCLT
+875 LEEGCLT
-885 AKKCEDATNK
+885 AQKCQEATDK
-895 ALENYEV
+895 AKENYAV

-951 ANAELNTIDGKL
+951 ANADLNAIDGKL
-963 TTLKKSI
+963 KDLKKSI
-970 DLSVKKNEIAANK
+970 DASVKANTIAANK
-983 DGFIASL
+983 DSFIASL
-990 TTLAGDVTKVLE
+990 TTYAGDVTKVLE

>member
-25 FADPTKDA
+25 FANPSVDA
-33 EKPGSDLNY
+33 KEEGSALTY
-42 NETAKAFSFTVTKD
+42 NETDKAFSFTVTKD

-71 GGAVLTAADGKYKAT
+71 GGTVLTAEDGKYTAT

-117 EKAQDKM
+117 EKAQVKM

-141 NKVQEEISKAGQK
+141 NKVQGQISLAGQK

-161 LAELKEANNV
+161 LAEYKEANNV
-171 TDDNREALIAE
+171 TDANREALIAE

-191 DNYGAVVMAENAIA
+191 GYYGAVKMAENAVAEAETTFALFNKIIGTEKEGDDA
-205 KADEAFAKY
+205 KVAID
-214 KEIVEVDSKIATSAL
+214 AL
-229 DKANGTATKDEWRD
+229 NKANGTATQGEWIV
-243 NGGEAINNTTMFTHN
+243 NGGEKINNTTMFTHN
-258 LKAVKNNRGDVTG
+258 LKAVKNNLGYVLRTE
-271 TALDG
+271 LDG
-276 FKTTWIEGEWKSL
+276 FKTTWIESEWKNL
-289 KDSVNTIKND
+289 NKEVNETIKN
-299 ALAELGKYPNS
+299 AAVAELGKFPKA
-310 FKGYKY
+310 F
-316 VKSDFFYYENGSD
+316 V
-329 ENDPDNG
+329 ENDE
-336 KLWVNDD
+336 
-343 VLTDQAAFQ
+343 QAFIEM
-352 AKYQEVVAKLR
+352 YQEVVEKLR

-386 NKVDDALKA
+386 NKVDEALKA
-395 GAPFALDADNDFNLL
+395 GAPFALEHDNDFTLF
-410 KEQITAMQTEISNSE
+410 KEQITAMQAEISSSE
-425 NRYMYGQDELS
+425 NRYMYDQDDYNK
-436 TFVTNISGVSTML
+436 FVTNISGVSTKL
-449 DAFYTELVGKA
+449 DGFYTELVGKA
-460 RTDLEAKLDAAQK
+460 RTDLQAKLKAAQE

-483 AKYEHESATQV
+483 AKYEHESATQK

-505 KLDEVK
+505 KLDKVK
-511 KNVAASAFP
+511 KDVTDSTFP
-520 TVQTDYKAFADRIS
+520 TVHTDYKAFVDQIS

-548 SSQKQEILTHNQ
+548 SEQKTEINNHNK
-560 EAKDQIFKA
+560 EAKKKIFDA

-581 EKINTWITDDAT
+581 EKINTWIKDDAT

-614 DDMKAEVTEAV
+614 DDMKEEVTKAV

-651 RLTDDKVKGYLNSTE
+651 RLTDDKVNGYIGKDGKVANVATD
-666 TVSNTIYNELK
+666 IYNELK
-677 AAAKTANAKAYYFVQ
+677 AAAKTANDEAYDFVKN
-692 HSYNIKS
+692 SYNIKS
-699 IDWADDLIK
+699 IRWANKLISD
-708 TAKRNVKT
+708 AKNKVQT
-716 GDRNE
+716 GDKNE

-729 KFKVAYGKIREK
+729 KFKAAYDKIAKK

-752 GYVKIAETEI
+752 GYVEIAVAEI
-762 DRLNTYD
+762 ERLYTYD
-769 VDAADFKDNIL
+769 SEKADFKNNIL
-780 ADKVVKNKDGKREL
+780 ADKVVEINGKREL
-794 PEKFIAPVE
+794 PEQYIAPVE
-803 TAVKALNEEL
+803 TAVNALNDERI
-813 ESYTTQYELI
+813 SYNKQFEAI
-823 YEKKVE
+823 YAKKVE

-847 EEANKVAAE
+847 EKANAAE

-875 LENLEEGCLT
+875 LDNLEEGCLT
-885 AKKCEDATNK
+885 AQKCQEATNK
-895 ALENYEV
+895 AIENYKV
-902 KMYMIQHFT
+902 KMYMIEHFT

-951 ANAELNTIDGKL
+951 ANADLNTIEGKL
-963 TTLKKSI
+963 TDLKKSI
-970 DLSVKKNEIAANK
+970 DLSVEKNAIAANK
-983 DGFIASL
+983 DSFIANL

-1002 AAAQAAKDADLDY
+1002 AAAQSAKDADLDY

>member
-25 FADPTKDA
+25 FANPTVDA
-33 EKPGSDLNY
+33 KEDGSALTY
-42 NETAKAFSFTVTKD
+42 NETAKAFSFTVTAE
-56 DEITLTATGDVTVKL
+56 DEITLTATGAVTVKL
-71 GGAVLTAADGKYKAT
+71 NGTALSAVDGKYKAT

-117 EKAQDKM
+117 EKAQVKM

-132 KYVNYLDFY
+132 KYVGYGDFY
-141 NKVQEEISKAGQK
+141 NAVQAEISKAGQK

-161 LAELKEANNV
+161 LAVLKETNSV

-191 DNYGAVVMAENAIA
+191 GNYGAVKMAENAVAEAETTFALFNKIIDTDA
-205 KADEAFAKY
+205 KEN
-214 KEIVEVDSKIATSAL
+214 AL
-229 DKANGTATKDEWRD
+229 NALTKANGVATQGEWMV
-243 NGGEAINNTTMFTHN
+243 NGGEKINNTTMFTHN
-258 LKAVKNNRGDVTG
+258 LKAVKNQLGIVKKVE
-271 TALDG
+271 LDG
-276 FKTTWIEGEWKSL
+276 FKTTWIESEWKNL
-289 KDSVNTIKND
+289 NDEVNITIKN
-299 ALAELGKYPNS
+299 AAVAELGKFPKAFVDN
-310 FKGYKY
+310 
-316 VKSDFFYYENGSD
+316 D
-329 ENDPDNG
+329 E
-336 KLWVNDD
+336 
-343 VLTDQAAFQ
+343 QAFIEM
-352 AKYQEVVAKLR
+352 YQEVVEKLH

-386 NKVDDALKA
+386 NKVDAALKA
-395 GAPFALDADNDFNLL
+395 GAPFVLDADNDFTLL
-410 KEQITAMQTEISNSE
+410 KEQITAMQTEISSSE
-425 NRYMYGQDELS
+425 NRYMYDQDDFS
-436 TFVTNISGVSTML
+436 KFVNTISGVSTKL

-483 AKYEHESATQV
+483 AKYEHESATQK

-520 TVQTDYKAFADRIS
+520 TVQTDYKAFADQIS

-548 SSQKQEILTHNQ
+548 SSQKAEILTHNQ

-581 EKINTWITDDAT
+581 EKINTWINDDAT
-593 KAAATDLKA
+593 KKAATDLKA
-602 NLNKLFSIVNGL
+602 NLNELFSIVNGL

-625 DKMTENIKKESDEEF
+625 NKMTENIKKESDEEF

-651 RLTDDKVKGYLNSTE
+651 RLTEDKVTGYLNSTK
-666 TVSNTIYNELK
+666 TVSDAIYDELK
-677 AAAKTANAKAYYFVQ
+677 EAATTANAKAYDFVKTNTG
-692 HSYNIKS
+692 YGVKS
-699 IDWADDLIK
+699 IRWANNLISD
-708 TAKRNVKT
+708 AKYNVKT
-716 GDRNE
+716 GDKNE
-721 KMSAAAAA
+721 KMSAEAAA
-729 KFKVAYGKIREK
+729 KFKAAYDKIAQK

-762 DRLNTYD
+762 ERLYNYDNTK
-769 VDAADFKDNIL
+769 ADFKDNIL

-794 PEKFIAPVE
+794 PEQYIAPVE
-803 TAVKALNEEL
+803 TAVNALNKEL
-813 ESYTTQYELI
+813 ESYKAQYKDI
-823 YEKKVE
+823 YALKVD

-847 EEANKVAAE
+847 EKANNVATE

-861 NKELTLVNEDLAKA
+861 NKELTLVNENLASTLKS
-875 LENLEEGCLT
+875 LEEGCLT
-885 AKKCEDATNK
+885 AQKCQEATDK
-895 ALENYEV
+895 AKENYAV

-951 ANAELNTIDGKL
+951 ANADLNTIDGKL
-963 TTLKKSI
+963 KDLKKSI
-970 DLSVKKNEIAANK
+970 DASVKANTIAANK
-983 DGFIASL
+983 DSFIASL
-990 TTLAGDVTKVLE
+990 TTYAGDVTKVLE

>member
-25 FADPTKDA
+25 FANPTVDA
-33 EKPGSDLNY
+33 KEDGSSLKYD
-42 NETAKAFSFTVTKD
+42 ETAKAFSFTVTAE

-71 GGAVLTAADGKYKAT
+71 NGTALTAEDGKYKAT
-86 ADGELTIELG
+86 ADGTLTIELG

-102 IVVVSSNSRL
+102 IVVVSSNSRQ

-117 EKAQDKM
+117 EKAQVKM
-124 GEAIAAVA
+124 GEVIAAAA

-141 NKVQEEISKAGQK
+141 NAVQAEISKAGQK

-161 LAELKEANNV
+161 LAEYKEANNV
-171 TDDNREALIAE
+171 TDANKDALIAE
-182 LTSTTLLAD
+182 LNSTVLLAD
-191 DNYGAVVMAENAIA
+191 GNYGAVKMAEEAIA
-205 KADEAFAKY
+205 KADATFALFTQ
-214 KEIVEVDSKIATSAL
+214 IVDTDSKVAL
-229 DKANGTATKDEWRD
+229 NALTKANGVATQGEWMV
-243 NGGEAINNTTMFTHN
+243 NGGEKINNTTMFTHN
-258 LKAVKNNRGDVTG
+258 LKAVKNQLGIVTK
-271 TALDG
+271 TELDG
-276 FKTTWIEGEWKSL
+276 FKTTWIESEWKNL
-289 KDSVNTIKND
+289 NKEVNETIKN
-299 ALAELGKYPNS
+299 AAIAELNKYPNA
-310 FKGYKY
+310 F
-316 VKSDFFYYENGSD
+316 V
-329 ENDPDNG
+329 ENDE
-336 KLWVNDD
+336 
-343 VLTDQAAFQ
+343 QAFVDM
-352 AKYQEVVAKLR
+352 YQEVVEKLH

-386 NKVDDALKA
+386 NKVDAALKA
-395 GAPFALDADNDFNLL
+395 GAPFVLDADNDFTLL
-410 KEQITAMQTEISNSE
+410 KEQITAMQTEISSSE
-425 NRYMYGQDELS
+425 NRYMYSQDNFSE
-436 TFVTNISGVSTML
+436 FVNTISGVSTKL
-449 DAFYTELVGKA
+449 DGFYTELVGKA
-460 RTDLEAKLDAAQK
+460 RTDLQAKLKAAQE

-483 AKYEHESATQV
+483 AKYEHESATQK

-520 TVQTDYKAFADRIS
+520 TVQTDYKAFVDQIS

-548 SSQKQEILTHNQ
+548 SSQKAEINTHNQ
-560 EAKDQIFKA
+560 EAKKKIFDA

-581 EKINTWITDDAT
+581 EKINTWINDDAT
-593 KAAATDLKA
+593 KKAATDLKA
-602 NLNKLFSIVNGL
+602 NLNELFSIVNGL

-651 RLTDDKVKGYLNSTE
+651 RLTEDKVTGYLNSTK
-666 TVSNTIYNELK
+666 TVSDAIYDELK
-677 AAAKTANAKAYYFVQ
+677 EAATTANAKAYDFVKTNTG
-692 HSYNIKS
+692 YGVKS
-699 IDWADDLIK
+699 IRWANNLISD
-708 TAKRNVKT
+708 AKYNVKT
-716 GDRNE
+716 GDKNE
-721 KMSAAAAA
+721 KMSAEAAA
-729 KFKVAYGKIREK
+729 KFKAAYDKIAQK
-741 DLTAPEGQQGE
+741 DLTAPKGEQGE

-762 DRLNTYD
+762 ERLYNYD
-769 VDAADFKDNIL
+769 INKADFKDNIL
-780 ADKVVKNKDGKREL
+780 ADKVVKNKEGKREL
-794 PEKFIAPVE
+794 PEQYIAPVE
-803 TAVKALNEEL
+803 TAVNALNNEL
-813 ESYTTQYELI
+813 ESYKAQYKDI
-823 YEKKVE
+823 YALKVD

-847 EEANKVAAE
+847 EKANKVTAE

-861 NKELTLVNEDLAKA
+861 NKELTAVNENLAKT
-875 LENLEEGCLT
+875 LENLEKGCLT
-885 AKKCEDATNK
+885 ATKCQDATDK
-895 ALENYEV
+895 AKENYAV

-951 ANAELNTIDGKL
+951 ANADLNTIDGKL
-963 TTLKKSI
+963 TTLKNSI
-970 DLSVKKNEIAANK
+970 DASVKANTIAANK

-1015 NGDGKVNVQDLVDA
+1015 NGDGKVDVKDLVDA
-1029 DADFQK
+1029 DADFQN

>member
-25 FADPTKDA
+25 FANPTVDA
-33 EKPGSDLNY
+33 KEDGSSPLKYDK
-42 NETAKAFSFTVTKD
+42 TAKSFSFTVTAE
-56 DEITLTATGDVTVKL
+56 DEITLTATGNVTVKL
-71 GGAVLTAADGKYKAT
+71 NGTALTAENGKYKAT

-117 EKAQDKM
+117 EKAQAKM

-132 KYVNYLDFY
+132 KYVGYSEFY
-141 NKVQEEISKAGQK
+141 NKVQAEVSKAGQK

-161 LAELKEANNV
+161 LAVLKETNKV
-171 TDDNREALIAE
+171 TNENRDALIAE
-182 LTSTTLLAD
+182 LNSTTLLAD
-191 DNYGAVVMAENAIA
+191 GTYGAVKMAEDAIA
-205 KADEAFAKY
+205 KADATFALFT
-214 KEIVEVDSKIATSAL
+214 KIIGTDAKVAL
-229 DKANGTATKDEWRD
+229 DALTKANGTATQGEWVV
-243 NGGEAINNTTMFTHN
+243 NGGEKINNTTMFTHN
-258 LKAVKNNRGDVTG
+258 LKAVKNHGIVTG

-276 FKTTWIEGEWKSL
+276 FKTTWIESEWKNL
-289 KDSVNTIKND
+289 NDEVNKTIKD
-299 ALAELGKYPNS
+299 AAVAELGKYPNA
-310 FKGYKY
+310 F
-316 VKSDFFYYENGSD
+316 V
-329 ENDPDNG
+329 ENDE
-336 KLWVNDD
+336 
-343 VLTDQAAFQ
+343 QAFVAM
-352 AKYQEVVAKLR
+352 YNEVVEKLR

-386 NKVDDALKA
+386 NKVDAALKA
-395 GAPFALDADNDFNLL
+395 GAPFALDADNDFTLL
-410 KEQITAMQTEISNSE
+410 KEQITAMQTEINSSE
-425 NRYMYGQDELS
+425 NRYIYSQDNFSE
-436 TFVTNISGVSTML
+436 FVNTISGVSTKL
-449 DAFYTELVGKA
+449 DGFYTELVGKA
-460 RTDLEAKLDAAQK
+460 RTDLQAKLKAAQE

-483 AKYEHESATQV
+483 AKYEHESATQK

-505 KLDEVK
+505 KLDKVK
-511 KNVAASAFP
+511 NDVKASTFP
-520 TVQTDYKAFADRIS
+520 TVQTDYKTFVDQVS

-548 SSQKQEILTHNQ
+548 SSQKAEINTHNQ
-560 EAKDQIFKA
+560 AAKNQIFKA

-581 EKINTWITDDAT
+581 EKINTWINDDAT
-593 KAAATDLKA
+593 KKAATDLKA
-602 NLNKLFSIVNGL
+602 NLNELFSIVNGL

-651 RLTDDKVKGYLNSTE
+651 RLTEDKVTGYLNSTK
-666 TVSNTIYNELK
+666 TVSDAIYDELK
-677 AAAKTANAKAYYFVQ
+677 EAATTANDKAYDFVKTNTG
-692 HSYNIKS
+692 YGVKS
-699 IDWADDLIK
+699 IRWATNLISD
-708 TAKRNVKT
+708 AKRNVKT
-716 GDRNE
+716 GDKNE
-721 KMSAAAAA
+721 KMSVEAAA
-729 KFKVAYGKIREK
+729 KFKAAYDKIAQK
-741 DLTAPEGQQGE
+741 DLTAPKGEQGE

-762 DRLNTYD
+762 ERLYHYD
-769 VDAADFKDNIL
+769 INKADFKDNIL
-780 ADKVVKNKDGKREL
+780 ADKVVKNKEGKREL
-794 PEKFIAPVE
+794 PEQYIAPVE
-803 TAVKALNEEL
+803 TAVNALNKEL
-813 ESYTTQYELI
+813 ASYTAQYKDI
-823 YEKKVE
+823 YALKVD

-847 EEANKVAAE
+847 EKANNVAAE

-861 NKELTLVNEDLAKA
+861 NKELTLVNEDLANTLK
-875 LENLEEGCLT
+875 NLEKGCLT
-885 AKKCEDATNK
+885 ATKCQDATDK
-895 ALENYEV
+895 AKENYAV

-942 DYADDIKNK
+942 VYADDIKNK
-951 ANAELNTIDGKL
+951 ANADLNTIEGKL
-963 TTLKKSI
+963 TTLKSSI
-970 DLSVKKNEIAANK
+970 DASVKANTIAANK
-983 DGFIASL
+983 DGFIANL

-1015 NGDGKVNVQDLVDA
+1015 NGDGKVDVKDLVDA
-1029 DADFQK
+1029 DADFQN

>member
-25 FADPTKDA
+25 FANPSVDA
-33 EKPGSDLNY
+33 KEEGSALTY
-42 NETAKAFSFTVTKD
+42 NETAKAFSFTVTAE

-71 GGAVLTAADGKYKAT
+71 NGTALTAEDGKYKAT
-86 ADGELTIELG
+86 ADGTLTIELG

-117 EKAQDKM
+117 EKAQVKM

-132 KYVNYLDFY
+132 KYVGYGDFY
-141 NKVQEEISKAGQK
+141 NAVQAEVSKAGQK

-161 LAELKEANNV
+161 LAVLKETNSV
-171 TDDNREALIAE
+171 TDANRVALIAE
-182 LTSTTLLAD
+182 LNSDVLLAD
-191 DNYGAVVMAENAIA
+191 GNYGAVKMAENAVAEAETTFALFNKIIDTDA
-205 KADEAFAKY
+205 KEN
-214 KEIVEVDSKIATSAL
+214 AL
-229 DKANGTATKDEWRD
+229 NALTKANGVATQGEWMV
-243 NGGEAINNTTMFTHN
+243 NGGVKINNTTMFTHN
-258 LKAVKNNRGDVTG
+258 LKAVKNQLGIVTKVE
-271 TALDG
+271 LDG
-276 FKTTWIEGEWKSL
+276 FKTTWIESEWKNL
-289 KDSVNTIKND
+289 NKEVNETIKN
-299 ALAELGKYPNS
+299 AAIAELNKYPNA
-310 FKGYKY
+310 F
-316 VKSDFFYYENGSD
+316 V
-329 ENDPDNG
+329 ENDE
-336 KLWVNDD
+336 
-343 VLTDQAAFQ
+343 QAFVDM
-352 AKYQEVVAKLR
+352 YQEVVEKLH

-386 NKVDDALKA
+386 NKVDAALKA
-395 GAPFALDADNDFNLL
+395 GAPFVLDADNDFTLL
-410 KEQITAMQTEISNSE
+410 KEQITAMQTEISSSE
-425 NRYMYGQDELS
+425 NRYMYSQDNFSE
-436 TFVTNISGVSTML
+436 FVNTISGVSTKL
-449 DAFYTELVGKA
+449 DGFYTELVGKA
-460 RTDLEAKLDAAQK
+460 RTDLQTKLKAAQE

-483 AKYEHESATQV
+483 AKYEHESATQK

-520 TVQTDYKAFADRIS
+520 TVQTDYKAFVDQIS

-548 SSQKQEILTHNQ
+548 SSQKAEINTHNQ
-560 EAKDQIFKA
+560 AAKKKIFDA

-581 EKINTWITDDAT
+581 EKINTWINDDAT
-593 KAAATDLKA
+593 KKAATDLKA
-602 NLNKLFSIVNGL
+602 NLNELFSIVNGL

-651 RLTDDKVKGYLNSTE
+651 RLTEDKVTGYLNSTK
-666 TVSNTIYNELK
+666 TVSDAIYDELK
-677 AAAKTANAKAYYFVQ
+677 EAATTANDKAYDFVKTNTG
-692 HSYNIKS
+692 YGVKS
-699 IDWADDLIK
+699 IRWATNLISD
-708 TAKRNVKT
+708 AKRNVKT
-716 GDRNE
+716 GDKYE
-721 KMSAAAAA
+721 KMSAEAAA
-729 KFKVAYGKIREK
+729 KFKVAYDKIAQK
-741 DLTAPEGQQGE
+741 DFTAPKGEQGE

-762 DRLNTYD
+762 ERLYNYD
-769 VDAADFKDNIL
+769 INKADFKDNIL
-780 ADKVVKNKDGKREL
+780 ADKVVKNKEGKREL
-794 PEKFIAPVE
+794 PEQYIAPVE
-803 TAVKALNEEL
+803 TAVNALNQEL
-813 ESYTTQYELI
+813 ESYNKQYEAI
-823 YEKKVE
+823 YALKVD

-847 EEANKVAAE
+847 EKANNVAAE

-861 NKELTLVNEDLAKA
+861 NKELTAVNENLAKT
-875 LENLEEGCLT
+875 LENLEKGCLT
-885 AKKCEDATNK
+885 ATKCQDATDK
-895 ALENYEV
+895 AKENYAV

-951 ANAELNTIDGKL
+951 ANADLNTIDGKL
-963 TTLKKSI
+963 TTLKNSI
-970 DLSVKKNEIAANK
+970 DASVKDNTIAANK

-1015 NGDGKVNVQDLVDA
+1015 NGDGKVDVKDLVDA

>member
-25 FADPTKDA
+25 FANPSVDA
-33 EKPGSDLNY
+33 KEEGSALTY
-42 NETAKAFSFTVTKD
+42 NETAKAFSFTVTAE

-71 GGAVLTAADGKYKAT
+71 NGTALTAEDGKYKAT
-86 ADGELTIELG
+86 ADGTLTIELG

-117 EKAQDKM
+117 EKAQVKM

-132 KYVNYLDFY
+132 KYVGYGDFY
-141 NKVQEEISKAGQK
+141 NKVQAEISKAGQK

-161 LAELKEANNV
+161 LAELKETNKV

-191 DNYGAVVMAENAIA
+191 GNYGAVKMAENAVAEAETTFALFNKIIDTDA
-205 KADEAFAKY
+205 KEN
-214 KEIVEVDSKIATSAL
+214 AL
-229 DKANGTATKDEWRD
+229 NALTHANGPANQGEWIHYK
-243 NGGEAINNTTMFTHN
+243 GEKINNTNLFTHN
-258 LKAVKNNRGDVTG
+258 LKAVKNNHGFVTG
-271 TALDG
+271 TELDG
-276 FKTTWIEGEWKSL
+276 FKTTWIESEWKKL
-289 KDSVNTIKND
+289 NDEVNITIKN
-299 ALAELGKYPNS
+299 AAVAELGKFPKA
-310 FKGYKY
+310 F
-316 VKSDFFYYENGSD
+316 V
-329 ENDPDNG
+329 ENDE
-336 KLWVNDD
+336 
-343 VLTDQAAFQ
+343 QAFVEMY
-352 AKYQEVVAKLR
+352 KEVVEKLR

-386 NKVDDALKA
+386 NKVDAALKA
-395 GAPFALDADNDFNLL
+395 GAPFALNADNDFTLL
-410 KEQITAMQTEISNSE
+410 KEQITAMQTEINSSE
-425 NRYMYGQDELS
+425 NRYMYSQDNFTE
-436 TFVTNISGVSTML
+436 FVNTISGVSTKL
-449 DAFYTELVGKA
+449 DGFYTELVGKA

-483 AKYEHESATQV
+483 AKYEHESATQIK
-494 EYQKQFSEQQN
+494 YQKQFSEQQN
-505 KLDEVK
+505 SLDKVK
-511 KNVAASAFP
+511 KEVAASTFP
-520 TVQTDYKAFADRIS
+520 TVQTDYKAFVDQIS

-548 SSQKQEILTHNQ
+548 SEQKSEILTHNQ
-560 EAKDQIFKA
+560 AAKDQIFKA

-581 EKINTWITDDAT
+581 EKINTWINDDAT
-593 KAAATDLKA
+593 KKAATDLKA
-602 NLNKLFSIVNGL
+602 NLNELFSIVNGL

-651 RLTDDKVKGYLNSTE
+651 RLTEDKVTGYLNSTK
-666 TVSNTIYNELK
+666 TVSDAIYDELK
-677 AAAKTANAKAYYFVQ
+677 EAATTANDKAYDFVMTNTG
-692 HSYNIKS
+692 YGVKS
-699 IDWADDLIK
+699 IRWATNLISD
-708 TAKRNVKT
+708 AKRNVKT
-716 GDRNE
+716 GDKNE
-721 KMSAAAAA
+721 KMSVEAAA
-729 KFKVAYGKIREK
+729 KFKAAYDKIAQK
-741 DLTAPEGQQGE
+741 DLTAPKGEQGE

-762 DRLNTYD
+762 ERLYNYD
-769 VDAADFKDNIL
+769 INKADFKDNIL
-780 ADKVVKNKDGKREL
+780 ADKVVKNKEGKREL
-794 PEKFIAPVE
+794 PEQYIAPVE
-803 TAVKALNEEL
+803 TAVNALNKEL
-813 ESYTTQYELI
+813 ASYTAQYKDI
-823 YEKKVE
+823 YALKVD

-847 EEANKVAAE
+847 EKANNVAAE

-861 NKELTLVNEDLAKA
+861 NKELTLVNEDLANT
-875 LENLEEGCLT
+875 LENLEKGCLT
-885 AKKCEDATNK
+885 ATKCQDATDK
-895 ALENYEV
+895 AKENYAV

-942 DYADDIKNK
+942 EYADDIKNK
-951 ANAELNTIDGKL
+951 ANADLNTIEGKL
-963 TTLKKSI
+963 TDLKKSI
-970 DLSVKKNEIAANK
+970 DLSVEKNTIAANK
-983 DGFIASL
+983 DGFIANL

>member
-25 FADPTKDA
+25 FANPSVDA
-33 EKPGSDLNY
+33 KEEGSALTY
-42 NETAKAFSFTVTKD
+42 NETAKAFSFTVTAE

-71 GGAVLTAADGKYKAT
+71 NGSTLTAVDGKYKAT
-86 ADGELTIELG
+86 ADGTLTIELG

-117 EKAQDKM
+117 EKAQVKM

-132 KYVNYLDFY
+132 KYVGYGDFY
-141 NKVQEEISKAGQK
+141 NAVQAEVSKAGQK

-161 LAELKEANNV
+161 LAVLKETNKV
-171 TDDNREALIAE
+171 TNENRDALIAE

-191 DNYGAVVMAENAIA
+191 GTYGAVKMAEDAIA
-205 KADEAFAKY
+205 KADATFALFT
-214 KEIVEVDSKIATSAL
+214 KIIGTDAKVAL
-229 DKANGTATKDEWRD
+229 DALTKANGTATQGEWVV
-243 NGGEAINNTTMFTHN
+243 NGGEKINNTTMFTHN
-258 LKAVKNNRGDVTG
+258 LKAVKNHGIVTG

-276 FKTTWIEGEWKSL
+276 FKTTWIESEWKNL
-289 KDSVNTIKND
+289 NDEVNKTIKD
-299 ALAELGKYPNS
+299 AAVAELGKYPNA
-310 FKGYKY
+310 F
-316 VKSDFFYYENGSD
+316 V
-329 ENDPDNG
+329 ENDE
-336 KLWVNDD
+336 
-343 VLTDQAAFQ
+343 QAFVAM
-352 AKYQEVVAKLR
+352 YNEVVEKLR

-386 NKVDDALKA
+386 NKVDAALKA
-395 GAPFALDADNDFNLL
+395 GAPFALDADNDFTLL
-410 KEQITAMQTEISNSE
+410 KEQITAMQTEINSSE
-425 NRYMYGQDELS
+425 NRYMYSQDNFSE
-436 TFVTNISGVSTML
+436 FVNTISGVSTKL
-449 DAFYTELVGKA
+449 DGFYTELVGKA
-460 RTDLEAKLDAAQK
+460 RTDLQAKLKAAQE

-483 AKYEHESATQV
+483 AKYEHESATQK

-505 KLDEVK
+505 KLDKVK

-520 TVQTDYKAFADRIS
+520 TVQTDYKAFVDQIS

-548 SSQKQEILTHNQ
+548 SSQKAEINTHNQ
-560 EAKDQIFKA
+560 AAKKKIFDA

-581 EKINTWITDDAT
+581 EKINTWINDDAT
-593 KAAATDLKA
+593 KKAATDLKA
-602 NLNKLFSIVNGL
+602 NLNELFSIVNGL

-651 RLTDDKVKGYLNSTE
+651 RLTEDKVTGYLNSTK
-666 TVSNTIYNELK
+666 TVSDAIYDELK
-677 AAAKTANAKAYYFVQ
+677 EAATTANDKAYDFVKTNTG
-692 HSYNIKS
+692 YGVKS
-699 IDWADDLIK
+699 IRWATNLISD
-708 TAKRNVKT
+708 AKRNVKT
-716 GDRNE
+716 GDKNE
-721 KMSAAAAA
+721 KMSAEAAA
-729 KFKVAYGKIREK
+729 KFKAAYDKIAQK
-741 DLTAPEGQQGE
+741 DLTAPKGEQGE

-762 DRLNTYD
+762 ERLYNYD
-769 VDAADFKDNIL
+769 INKADFKDNIL
-780 ADKVVKNKDGKREL
+780 ADKVVKNKEGKREL
-794 PEKFIAPVE
+794 PEQYIAPVE
-803 TAVKALNEEL
+803 TAVNALNKEL
-813 ESYTTQYELI
+813 ASYTAQYKDI
-823 YEKKVE
+823 YALKVD

-847 EEANKVAAE
+847 EKANNVAAE

-861 NKELTLVNEDLAKA
+861 NKELTLVNEDLANTLK
-875 LENLEEGCLT
+875 NLEKGCLT
-885 AKKCEDATNK
+885 ATKCQDATDK
-895 ALENYEV
+895 AKENYAV

-951 ANAELNTIDGKL
+951 ANADLNTIEGKL
-963 TTLKKSI
+963 TDLKKSI
-970 DLSVKKNEIAANK
+970 DLSVKDNTIAANK
-983 DGFIASL
+983 DGFIAGL

-1002 AAAQAAKDADLDY
+1002 AAAEAAKDADLDY
-1015 NGDGKVNVQDLVDA
+1015 NGDGKVDVKDLVDA
-1029 DADFQK
+1029 DADFQN